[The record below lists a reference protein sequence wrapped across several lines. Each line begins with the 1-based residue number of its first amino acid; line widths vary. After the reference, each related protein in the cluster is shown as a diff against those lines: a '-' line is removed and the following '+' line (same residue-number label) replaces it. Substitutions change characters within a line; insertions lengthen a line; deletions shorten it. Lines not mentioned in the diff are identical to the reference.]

1 MFDRIV
7 AFSLRS
13 RVLILIA
20 VAALILL
27 GIRSVGQLPVDV
39 LPNLNRPV
47 VTILTES
54 PGLAPPEVETLVTRP
69 IETAMSGVPG
79 VERVRSVSGIG
90 LSVVYIE
97 FGWSEE
103 VYRARQQ
110 VNERLALV
118 REQIPPGIAP
128 QMGPVTS
135 IMGEIMLVAIPYG
148 AASPMQAREV
158 ADFQIRP
165 RLLTIPGVAQVIP
178 IGGEVR
184 QYRVS
189 PDLGAMAAAGVRLE
203 QVEAALRAFGTNT
216 GGGFV
221 DQYDQ
226 EYLIRNVAR
235 TTRIEDLQTLVV
247 GDGQDAA
254 TETRGPVRLSQV
266 ASVDFAAGFRRGDA
280 GYNGRPAVVVSVQ
293 KQPDASTVAVTAQVE
308 AALAEIN
315 GGLPAGIQAT
325 RVQFRQAN
333 FIDASIDTLTTV
345 LIEAAIVVAAV
356 LFLFLLNV
364 RTTAISLISIPVSM
378 LITALVF
385 QMFGL
390 SINTMTLGGI
400 AIAIGELVDDA
411 VVDVENVYRR
421 LRENALAVVPQPVL
435 GVIAHATGEVR
446 SGIVYATGIIV
457 LVFLPLFF
465 LGGVEGRLFQPLGV
479 AYIVSILAS
488 FMTSITLTP
497 VLCSYLLPGLAA
509 RRGEKE
515 SGLVRRLKA
524 GNRKL
529 LDWGFRHVRPI
540 LGAGIAVSLLAIVGA
555 ATLPRAFLP
564 AFNEGSFVVN
574 LLLEPGVSLE
584 QSSRLAATAEQLLLT
599 VPEVASVSRRTGRAE
614 LDEHAEGVFYS
625 EMDVALK
632 SAEADRDAVAAAMR
646 AKLAI
651 LPGSVSIGAPIG
663 HRLDHLLSGVQ
674 AQIVVKIF
682 AEDLAAARALAERL
696 RSRIAGT
703 PGIVDLRVEKQVLVP
718 QLDLRVDYARAASYG
733 VTPAQVAGALETLSS
748 GQTVSQIV
756 DGLRRYD
763 VVLRLPEDSRT
774 TAQLSRLL
782 IETPRGPVPLSNL
795 ADIRETQGPNQILR
809 EDGKRRIVVSAN
821 AAPGANLGN
830 IVSAVEAEAAAL
842 RLPPDGFV
850 RVEGQYEAQRES
862 TLTIGGLSL
871 VSFGL
876 IFALLFSRYRSAVL
890 ALIVMAGVPMALVG
904 SVIALWI
911 AGLPLSVASMIG
923 FVTLTGIAA
932 RNGILKISHY
942 INLVLHEG
950 ESLGEGKGW
959 GDAMIVRGTLERL
972 TPVLMTALA
981 AGLALTPLLIDGDA
995 PGKEILHPVAV
1006 TIFGGLLSAT
1016 LLDALVTP
1024 VLFRRFGRKPLEL
1037 LIAEAHTGDGTHF

>member
-20 VAALILL
+20 AAALILL
-27 GIRSVGQLPVDV
+27 GIRAAGQLPVDV

-47 VTILTES
+47 VTVLTES

-97 FGWSEE
+97 FGWRQE

-110 VNERLALV
+110 VSERLALV
-118 REQIPPGIAP
+118 REQIPAGIAP

-148 AASPMQAREV
+148 AASPMQAREI

-189 PDLGAMAAAGVRLE
+189 PDLAAMNAAGVRLE

-221 DQYDQ
+221 DQYEQ
-226 EYLIRNVAR
+226 EYLVRNVAR
-235 TTRIEDLQTLVV
+235 TTRIEDLRTLVLA
-247 GDGQDAA
+247 DGPG
-254 TETRGPVRLSQV
+254 GPIRLSQV
-266 ASVDFAAGFRRGDA
+266 AAVDFAAAFRRGSA
-280 GYNGRPAVVVSVQ
+280 GYDGRPAVVVSVQ
-293 KQPDASTVAVTAQVE
+293 KQPDASTVDVTRQVE
-308 AALAEIN
+308 AALAEISA
-315 GGLPAGIQAT
+315 GLPAGMRTT
-325 RVQFRQAN
+325 RVQFRQAD
-333 FIDASIDTLTTV
+333 FIETSIGTLTRV

-356 LFLFLLNV
+356 LFLFLLNA

-385 QMFGL
+385 QLFGL

-421 LRENALAVVPQPVL
+421 LRENARAALPKPVL

-446 SGIVYATGIIV
+446 SGIVYATAIIV

-488 FMTSITLTP
+488 FATSITLTP
-497 VLCSYLLPGLAA
+497 VLCSYLLPSLAA

-515 SGLVRRLKA
+515 SGLVRILKG
-524 GNRKL
+524 GNRRL
-529 LDWGFRHVRPI
+529 LDWGFRHTRPI
-540 LGAGIAVSLLAIVGA
+540 LGASIAVSLAAVVGA
-555 ATLPRAFLP
+555 VTLPRAFLP
-564 AFNEGSFVVN
+564 PFNEGSFVVN

-584 QSSRLAATAEQLLLT
+584 QSGKLAATAEQLLLT
-599 VPEVASVSRRTGRAE
+599 IPEVASVSRRTGRAE

-632 SAEADRDAVAAAMR
+632 SPEADRDAVAAAMR
-646 AKLAI
+646 EKLAI
-651 LPGSVSIGAPIG
+651 LPGSLSIGAPIG

-674 AQIVVKIF
+674 AQIVVKLF
-682 AEDLAAARALAERL
+682 AEDLAAARALAEQL
-696 RSRIAGT
+696 RAGIADV
-703 PGIVDLRVEKQVLVP
+703 PGLVDLRVEKQVLVP
-718 QLDLRVDYARAASYG
+718 QLDINVDYARAASYG
-733 VTPAQVAGALETLSS
+733 VTPAAVADALETLSN
-748 GQTVSQIV
+748 GEMVSQIV

-763 VVLRLPEDSRT
+763 VVLRLAEGERT
-774 TAQLSRLL
+774 TAELSGLL

-795 ADIRETQGPNQILR
+795 AEIRETQGANQILR

-821 AAPGANLGN
+821 AAPGANLGD
-830 IVSAVEAEAAAL
+830 IVEAVEAEAAAL
-842 RLPPDGFV
+842 RLPSDGFV

-862 TLTIGGLSL
+862 TLTVGGLAL

-876 IFALLFSRYRSAVL
+876 IFALLFSRYRSAAL

-904 SVIALWI
+904 SVTALWI

-950 ESLGEGKGW
+950 ESW
-959 GDAMIVRGTLERL
+959 GDPMIVRGTLERL

-981 AGLALTPLLIDGDA
+981 AGLALTPLLIDAEA

-1024 VLFRRFGRKPLEL
+1024 LLFRRFGRVPLER
-1037 LIAEAHTGDGTHF
+1037 LIAGARPGTATHF

>member
-7 AFSLRS
+7 AFSLNS
-13 RVLILIA
+13 RVLVLCA
-20 VAALILL
+20 ALALILL
-27 GIRSVGQLPVDV
+27 GIGAAGRLPVDV

-90 LSVVYIE
+90 LSIVYVE

-103 VYRARQQ
+103 IFRARQQ
-110 VNERLALV
+110 VGERLTLI
-118 REQIPPGIAP
+118 REQIPSGVVP
-128 QMGPVTS
+128 QMGPVSS
-135 IMGEIMLVAIPYG
+135 IMGEIMLIAIPYG
-148 AASPMQAREV
+148 RVSAMEAREI

-189 PDLGAMAAAGVRLE
+189 PDLAAMTVAGVKLAD
-203 QVEAALRAFGTNT
+203 VETALRSFGVNT

-221 DQYDQ
+221 DQYEQ

-235 TTRIEDLQTLVV
+235 TTRIDDLRQLVIA
-247 GDGQDAA
+247 DNAN
-254 TETRGPVRLSQV
+254 GPVRLAQV
-266 ASVDFAAGFRRGDA
+266 AAVDFAAAFRRGEA
-280 GYNGRPAVVVSVQ
+280 GYNGAPAVVVAVQ
-293 KQPDASTVAVTAQVE
+293 KQPAASTIDVTAQVE
-308 AALAEIN
+308 SALKEITA
-315 GGLPAGIQAT
+315 GLPSGMRADN
-325 RVQFRQAN
+325 VQFRQAN
-333 FIDASIDTLTTV
+333 FIETSLGTLRTV
-345 LIEAAIVVAAV
+345 LIEAAIVVAVV
-356 LFLFLLNV
+356 LFLFLLNT
-364 RTTAISLISIPVSM
+364 RTTAISLVSLPVSM
-378 LITALVF
+378 LVTALVF
-385 QMFGL
+385 QVLGL

-421 LRENALAVVPQPVL
+421 LRENALKAIPDPVL

-446 SGIVYATGIIV
+446 SGIVYATAIIV

-465 LGGVEGRLFQPLGV
+465 LGGVEGRLFQPLGI

-488 FMTSITLTP
+488 FLTSITLTP
-497 VLCSYLLPGLAA
+497 VLCSYLLPQIAA
-509 RRGEKE
+509 KRSEKE
-515 SGLVRRLKA
+515 SGLVRRLKSA
-524 GNRKL
+524 NRRL
-529 LDWGFRHVRPI
+529 LDWGFRHSNPVM
-540 LGAGIAVSLLAIVGA
+540 GAGIALSLVAIVGA
-555 ATLPRAFLP
+555 ITLPRAFLP
-564 AFNEGSFVVN
+564 PFNEGSFVVN
-574 LLLEPGVSLE
+574 LILEPGVSLAE
-584 QSSRLAATAEQLLLT
+584 SSKLASTAEKLLLQIA
-599 VPEVASVSRRTGRAE
+599 EVATVSRRTGRAE

-625 EMDVALK
+625 EIDVALK
-632 SAEADRDAVAAAMR
+632 SSEADRGLVADAIR

-651 LPGSVSIGAPIG
+651 LPGSVSVGAPIG

-674 AQIVVKIF
+674 AQIVAKIF
-682 AEDLAAARALAERL
+682 AEDLVAARALAEQL
-696 RSRIAGT
+696 RATIAAT

-718 QLDLRVDYARAASYG
+718 QVDVRIDYQRAASYG
-733 VTPAQVAGALETLSS
+733 VTPAAVADALETLSN
-748 GQTVSQIV
+748 GEVVSQIV
-756 DGLRRYD
+756 DGLKRYD
-763 VVLRLPEDSRT
+763 VVLRLPEGERT
-774 TAQLSRLL
+774 TAELSGLL
-782 IETPRGPVPLSNL
+782 IETPRGPVPLGNL
-795 ADIRETQGPNQILR
+795 AEVRETEGPNQVLR
-809 EDGKRRIVVSAN
+809 ENGKRRIVVSAN
-821 AAPGANLGN
+821 SASGANLGT
-830 IVSAVEAEAAAL
+830 IVAVVEAEVANL
-842 RLPPDGFV
+842 KLPPGGFV

-862 TLTIGGLSL
+862 TVTIAGLSL

-876 IFALLFSRYRSAVL
+876 IFALLFSRYRSATL

-904 SVIALWI
+904 SVIALWT
-911 AGLPLSVASMIG
+911 AGLSLSVASMIG

-950 ESLGEGKGW
+950 ETW
-959 GDAMIVRGTLERL
+959 GDPMIVRGTLERL

-981 AGLALTPLLIDGDA
+981 AGLALTPLLINAEA

-1024 VLFRRFGRKPLEL
+1024 VLFRRFGRKPLER
-1037 LIAEAHTGDGTHF
+1037 LIADARSDGTGGSMHF

>member
-7 AFSLRS
+7 AFSLANRLL
-13 RVLILIA
+13 VLL
-20 VAALILL
+20 AALTLVAL
-27 GIRSVGQLPVDV
+27 GVGAASRLPVDV

-47 VTILTES
+47 VTIMTES

-69 IETAMSGVPG
+69 IEAAMSGIPG

-90 LSVVYIE
+90 LSVVYVE
-97 FGWSEE
+97 FGWREE

-110 VNERLALV
+110 VGERLALV
-118 REQIPPGIAP
+118 REQVPDGVAP

-148 AASPMQAREV
+148 AVSAMEAREV

-189 PDLGAMAAAGVRLE
+189 PDLPAMNAAGVRLADLE
-203 QVEAALRAFGTNT
+203 GALRTFGTNT

-221 DQYDQ
+221 DQYEQ
-226 EYLIRNVAR
+226 EFLIRGIAR
-235 TTRIEDLQTLVV
+235 TTRIEDLRSLVV
-247 GDGQDAA
+247 ANAD
-254 TETRGPVRLSQV
+254 TGPVRLSQV
-266 ASVDFAAGFRRGDA
+266 AAVDFAPAFRRGEA
-280 GYNGRPAVVVSVQ
+280 GYRGQPAVVIAVQ
-293 KQPDASTVAVTAQVE
+293 KQPTASTLAVTGQVE
-308 AALAEIN
+308 AALREISA
-315 GGLPAGIQAT
+315 GLPRGMRAD
-325 RVQFRQAN
+325 RVQFRQAD
-333 FIDASIDTLTTV
+333 FIETSISTLTTV
-345 LIEAAIVVAAV
+345 LIEAAIVVAVV
-356 LFLFLLNV
+356 LFLFLLNA
-364 RTTAISLISIPVSM
+364 RTTAISLVSIPVSM

-385 QMFGL
+385 RTFGL

-421 LRENALAVVPQPVL
+421 LRENAVAAVPQPVR

-446 SGIVYATGIIV
+446 SGIVYATAIIV

-465 LGGVEGRLFQPLGV
+465 LGGVEGRLFQPLGI

-488 FMTSITLTP
+488 FVTAITLTP
-497 VLCSYLLPGLAA
+497 VLCSYLLPTIAA
-509 RRGEKE
+509 RRAEKE
-515 SGLVRRLKA
+515 SGLVRALKA
-524 GNRKL
+524 GNRRL
-529 LDWGFRHVRPI
+529 LDWGFRRTRPI
-540 LGAGIAVSLLAIVGA
+540 LAASMAVSLAAVGGALA
-555 ATLPRAFLP
+555 LPRAFLP
-564 AFNEGSFVVN
+564 SFNEGSFVVN

-584 QSSRLAATAEQLLLT
+584 QSSKLAAVAERLLLS

-625 EMDVALK
+625 EIDVALK
-632 SAEADRDAVAAAMR
+632 SPEADRDAVADAMR

-651 LPGSVSIGAPIG
+651 LPGSVSVGAPIG

-682 AEDLAAARALAERL
+682 AEDLAAARALAEQL
-696 RSRIAGT
+696 RARIAGV

-718 QLDLRVDYARAASYG
+718 QLDLLVNYAQAAAYG
-733 VTPAQVAGALETLSS
+733 VTPATIADALETLS
-748 GQTVSQIV
+748 GGETVSQIV
-756 DGLRRYD
+756 DGLKRYD
-763 VVLRLPEDSRT
+763 VVIRLPEEERT
-774 TAQLSRLL
+774 TAGLAGLL
-782 IETPRGPVPLSNL
+782 IETPRGPVPLANMVE
-795 ADIRETQGPNQILR
+795 IREAEGPNQILR

-821 AAPGANLGN
+821 AGPGADLGD
-830 IVSAVEAEAAAL
+830 IVERVEAEAARL
-842 RLPPDGFV
+842 RLPQDAFV

-871 VSFGL
+871 ISFAL
-876 IFALLFSRYRSAVL
+876 IFALLYSRYRSVAL

-904 SVIALWI
+904 SVAALWLT
-911 AGLPLSVASMIG
+911 GLPLSVASMIG

-950 ESLGEGKGW
+950 EQW

-981 AGLALTPLLIDGDA
+981 AGLALTPLLIDAEA

-1024 VLFRRFGRKPLEL
+1024 VLFRRFGRAALDRL
-1037 LIAEAHTGDGTHF
+1037 VAHAGTGNKTHF

>member
-20 VAALILL
+20 AAALIVL
-27 GIRSVGQLPVDV
+27 GIRSASQLPVDV

-47 VTILTES
+47 VTILVEA
-54 PGLAPPEVETLVTRP
+54 PGLAPPEVETLVARP

-90 LSVVYIE
+90 LAVVYIE

-110 VNERLALV
+110 VSERLALV
-118 REQIPPGIAP
+118 REQLPEGIAP

-189 PDLGAMAAAGVRLE
+189 PDLPAMTAAGVELAE
-203 QVEAALRAFGTNT
+203 VEDALRAFGTNT

-221 DQYDQ
+221 DQFDQ

-235 TTRIEDLQTLVV
+235 TTRIEDLRTLVV
-247 GDGQDAA
+247 ADGAS
-254 TETRGPVRLSQV
+254 GPVRLSQV
-266 ASVDFAAGFRRGDA
+266 ASVDFAAAFRRGDA
-280 GYNGRPAVVVSVQ
+280 GYNGRPAVVVAVQ
-293 KQPDASTVAVTAQVE
+293 KQPTASTIAVTRQVE
-308 AALAEIN
+308 TALAEISA
-315 GGLPAGIQAT
+315 GLPAGMRAAQ
-325 RVQFRQAN
+325 VQFRQAN
-333 FIDASIDTLTTV
+333 FIEASIDTLTTV
-345 LIEAAIVVAAV
+345 LIEAAIVVAVV
-356 LFLFLLNV
+356 LFLFLLNS

-385 QMFGL
+385 QIFDL

-421 LRENALAVVPQPVL
+421 LRENALKAIPQPVL

-446 SGIVYATGIIV
+446 SGIIYATAIIV

-465 LGGVEGRLFQPLGV
+465 LSGVEGRLFQPLGV
-479 AYIVSILAS
+479 AYIVAILAS
-488 FMTSITLTP
+488 FITSITLTP
-497 VLCSYLLPGLAA
+497 VLCSYLLPNLAT
-509 RRGEKE
+509 RRAEKE
-515 SGLVRRLKA
+515 SGLVRRLKD
-524 GNRKL
+524 GNRRL
-529 LDWGFRHVRPI
+529 LDWGFRNVRSI
-540 LGAGIAVSLLAIVGA
+540 LRASIAISLLAVVGA
-555 ATLPRAFLP
+555 TLLPRAFLP
-564 AFNEGSFVVN
+564 PFNEGSFVVN

-584 QSSRLAATAEQLLLT
+584 QSSKLAATAEQLLLT
-599 VPEVASVSRRTGRAE
+599 IPEIASVSRRTGRAE

-632 SAEADRDAVAAAMR
+632 STEADRDTVANAMR

-651 LPGSVSIGAPIG
+651 LPGSVSVGAPIG

-682 AEDLAAARALAERL
+682 AEDLTAGRALAEQL
-696 RSRIAGT
+696 REGIADV

-733 VTPAQVAGALETLSS
+733 VTPANIADALETLSN
-748 GQTVSQIV
+748 GERVSQIV
-756 DGLRRYD
+756 DGLKRYD
-763 VVLRLPEDSRT
+763 VVLRLPESERT
-774 TAQLSRLL
+774 TAQLSNLL
-782 IETPRGPVPLSNL
+782 IETPRGPVPLANMT
-795 ADIRETQGPNQILR
+795 DIRETQGPNQILR

-821 AAPGANLGN
+821 AAPGANLGD
-830 IVSAVEAEAAAL
+830 IVKAVETEAATL
-842 RLPPDGFV
+842 RLPPVAFV

-862 TLTIGGLSL
+862 TITIGGLSL
-871 VSFGL
+871 ISFGL

-911 AGLPLSVASMIG
+911 ADLPLSVASMVG
-923 FVTLTGIAA
+923 FVTLTGIAS

-950 ESLGEGKGW
+950 ETW

-981 AGLALTPLLIDGDA
+981 AGLALVPLLIDAEA

-1016 LLDALVTP
+1016 LLDALITP
-1024 VLFRRFGRKPLEL
+1024 VLFRRFGRKPLER
-1037 LIAEAHTGDGTHF
+1037 LIASTEPGSATHF

>member
-7 AFSLRS
+7 AFSLNS
-13 RVLILIA
+13 RVLVLCA
-20 VAALILL
+20 ALALILL
-27 GIRSVGQLPVDV
+27 GIGAAGRLPVDV

-90 LSVVYIE
+90 LSIVYVE

-103 VYRARQQ
+103 IFRARQQ
-110 VNERLALV
+110 VGERLTLI
-118 REQIPPGIAP
+118 REQIPSGVVP
-128 QMGPVTS
+128 QMGPVSS
-135 IMGEIMLVAIPYG
+135 IMGEIMLIAIPYG
-148 AASPMQAREV
+148 RVSAMEAREI

-189 PDLGAMAAAGVRLE
+189 PDLAAMTVAGVKLAD
-203 QVEAALRAFGTNT
+203 VETALRSFGVNT

-221 DQYDQ
+221 DQYEQ

-235 TTRIEDLQTLVV
+235 TTRIDDLRQLVIA
-247 GDGQDAA
+247 DNAN
-254 TETRGPVRLSQV
+254 GPVRLAQV
-266 ASVDFAAGFRRGDA
+266 AAVDFAAAFRRGEA
-280 GYNGRPAVVVSVQ
+280 GYNGAPAVVVAVQ
-293 KQPDASTVAVTAQVE
+293 KQPAASTIDVTAQVE
-308 AALAEIN
+308 SALKEITA
-315 GGLPAGIQAT
+315 GLPSGMRADN
-325 RVQFRQAN
+325 VQFRQAN
-333 FIDASIDTLTTV
+333 FIETSLGTLRTV
-345 LIEAAIVVAAV
+345 LIEAAIVVAVV
-356 LFLFLLNV
+356 LFLFLLNT
-364 RTTAISLISIPVSM
+364 RTTAISLVSLPVSM
-378 LITALVF
+378 LVTALVF
-385 QMFGL
+385 QVLGL

-421 LRENALAVVPQPVL
+421 LRENALKAIPDPVL

-446 SGIVYATGIIV
+446 SGIVYATAIIV

-465 LGGVEGRLFQPLGV
+465 LGGVEGRLFQPLGI

-488 FMTSITLTP
+488 FLTSITLTP
-497 VLCSYLLPGLAA
+497 VLCSYLLPQIAA
-509 RRGEKE
+509 KRSEKE
-515 SGLVRRLKA
+515 SGLVRRLKSA
-524 GNRKL
+524 NRRL
-529 LDWGFRHVRPI
+529 LDWGFRHSNPVM
-540 LGAGIAVSLLAIVGA
+540 GAGIALSLVAIVGA
-555 ATLPRAFLP
+555 ITLPRAFLP
-564 AFNEGSFVVN
+564 PFNEGSFVVN
-574 LLLEPGVSLE
+574 LILEPGVSLAE
-584 QSSRLAATAEQLLLT
+584 SSKLASTAEKLLLQIA
-599 VPEVASVSRRTGRAE
+599 EVATVSRRTGRAE

-625 EMDVALK
+625 EIDVALK
-632 SAEADRDAVAAAMR
+632 SSEADRGLVADAIR

-651 LPGSVSIGAPIG
+651 LPGSVSVGAPIG

-674 AQIVVKIF
+674 AQIVAKIF
-682 AEDLAAARALAERL
+682 AEDLVAARALAEQL
-696 RSRIAGT
+696 RAAIAAT

-718 QLDLRVDYARAASYG
+718 QVDVRIDYQRAASYG
-733 VTPAQVAGALETLSS
+733 VTPAAVADALETLSN
-748 GQTVSQIV
+748 GEVVSQIV
-756 DGLRRYD
+756 DGLKRYD
-763 VVLRLPEDSRT
+763 VVLRLPEGERT
-774 TAQLSRLL
+774 TAELSGLL
-782 IETPRGPVPLSNL
+782 IETPRGPVPLGNL
-795 ADIRETQGPNQILR
+795 AEVRETEGPNQVLR
-809 EDGKRRIVVSAN
+809 ENGKRRIVVSAN
-821 AAPGANLGN
+821 SASGANLGT
-830 IVSAVEAEAAAL
+830 IVAVVEAEVANL
-842 RLPPDGFV
+842 KLPPGGFV

-862 TLTIGGLSL
+862 TVTIAGLSL

-876 IFALLFSRYRSAVL
+876 IFALLFSRYRSATL

-904 SVIALWI
+904 SVIALWT
-911 AGLPLSVASMIG
+911 AGLSLSVASMIG

-950 ESLGEGKGW
+950 ETW
-959 GDAMIVRGTLERL
+959 GDPMIVRGTLERL

-981 AGLALTPLLIDGDA
+981 AGLALTPLLINAEA

-1024 VLFRRFGRKPLEL
+1024 VLFRRFGRKPLER
-1037 LIAEAHTGDGTHF
+1037 LIADARSDGTGGSMHF

>member
-1 MFDRIV
+1 MFDRVV
-7 AFSLRS
+7 AFSLRN
-13 RVLILIA
+13 RLAVLIA
-20 VAALILL
+20 AAALILL
-27 GIRSVGQLPVDV
+27 GIRAAGQLPVDV

-47 VTILTES
+47 VTIMSEA

-69 IETAMSGVPG
+69 IEAAMSGLPG

-90 LSVVYIE
+90 LSVIYIE
-97 FGWSEE
+97 FGWREE

-110 VNERLALV
+110 VGERLALV
-118 REQIPPGIAP
+118 REQMPDGIAP

-148 AASPMQAREV
+148 AADPMRAREI

-189 PDLGAMAAAGVRLE
+189 PDPAAMGAAGVRLE
-203 QVEAALRAFGTNT
+203 QIEAALRAFGTNT

-221 DQYDQ
+221 DQHQ
-226 EYLIRNVAR
+226 REYLVRNVAR
-235 TTRIEDLQTLVV
+235 TTRIEDLRTLTVA
-247 GDGQDAA
+247 DGPAGQ
-254 TETRGPVRLSQV
+254 VRLSQV
-266 ASVDFAAGFRRGDA
+266 AAVDYAAAFRRGNA
-280 GYNGRPAVVVSVQ
+280 GYAGRPAVVISVQ
-293 KQPDASTVAVTAQVE
+293 KQPDASTLAVTEQVE
-308 AALAEIN
+308 RALAEISA
-315 GGLPAGIQAT
+315 GLPAGMRTT
-325 RVQFRQAN
+325 RVQFRQAD
-333 FIDASIDTLTTV
+333 FIETSIRTLTIV
-345 LIEAAIVVAAV
+345 LIEAAVVVAVV
-356 LFLFLLNV
+356 LFLFLLNA

-378 LITALVF
+378 LITAVVF
-385 QMFGL
+385 QLFGL

-421 LRENALAVVPQPVL
+421 LRQNALAAMPRPL
-435 GVIAHATGEVR
+435 LDVIAQATGEVR
-446 SGIVYATGIIV
+446 SGIVYATAIIV

-465 LGGVEGRLFQPLGV
+465 LGGVEGRLFRPLGV

-488 FMTSITLTP
+488 FITSITLTP
-497 VLCSYLLPGLAA
+497 VLCSYLLPSLAA
-509 RRGEKE
+509 RRGERD
-515 SGLVRRLKA
+515 SGLVRALKR
-524 GNRKL
+524 GNRRL
-529 LDWGFRHVRPI
+529 LDWGFRHTRPI
-540 LGAGIAVSLLAIVGA
+540 LGASLALSLIAVLGAIS
-555 ATLPRAFLP
+555 LPRAFLP
-564 AFNEGSFVVN
+564 PFNEGSFVVN
-574 LLLEPGVSLE
+574 LLLEPGVSLAE
-584 QSSRLAATAEQLLLT
+584 SSKLAATAERLLFT

-632 SAEADRDAVAAAMR
+632 SPEADRAAVAREMR
-646 AKLAI
+646 EKLAV

-674 AQIVVKIF
+674 AQIVVKLF
-682 AEDLAAARALAERL
+682 AEDLGAARSIAERL
-696 RSRIAGT
+696 RAGLADV
-703 PGIVDLRVEKQVLVP
+703 PGLVDLRIEKQVLVP
-718 QLDLRVDYARAASYG
+718 QLDINVDHARAASFG
-733 VTPAQVAGALETLSS
+733 VTPAAIADAVETLSN
-748 GQTVSQIV
+748 GRTVSQIV
-756 DGLRRYD
+756 EGARRYD
-763 VVLRLPEDSRT
+763 VVLRLPESART
-774 TAQLSRLL
+774 TAALAGLL
-782 IETPRGPVPLSNL
+782 IETPRGPVPLASL
-795 ADIRETQGPNQILR
+795 AEIRETQGPNQILR

-821 AAPGANLGN
+821 AAPGADLGE
-830 IVSAVEAEAAAL
+830 IVAAVEAEAASL
-842 RLPPDGFV
+842 RLPADGFV
-850 RVEGQYEAQRES
+850 RVEGQYEAQREA
-862 TLTIGGLSL
+862 TLTIGGLAL

-876 IFALLFSRYRSAVL
+876 IFALLYSRYRSVAM

-923 FVTLTGIAA
+923 FVTLAGIAS

-942 INLVLHEG
+942 LNLVLHEG
-950 ESLGEGKGW
+950 ERW

-981 AGLALTPLLIDGDA
+981 AGLALTPLLIDAEA

-1024 VLFRRFGRKPLEL
+1024 LLFRRFGRVPLERL
-1037 LIAEAHTGDGTHF
+1037 VADAGQGTATHF

>member
-1 MFDRIV
+1 MFDHIV

-20 VAALILL
+20 AVALIAL
-27 GIRSVGQLPVDV
+27 GLRSATQLPVDV

-47 VTILTES
+47 VTILIEA
-54 PGLAPPEVETLVTRP
+54 PGLAPPEVETLVARP
-69 IETAMSGVPG
+69 IEAAMTGVPG

-90 LSVVYIE
+90 LAVVYIE

-110 VNERLALV
+110 ISERLALV
-118 REQIPPGIAP
+118 REQIPEGISP

-135 IMGEIMLVAIPYG
+135 IMGEIMLIAIPYG
-148 AASPMQAREV
+148 VASPMEAREI

-165 RLLTIPGVAQVIP
+165 RLLTIAGVAQVIP

-189 PDLGAMAAAGVRLE
+189 PNLSAMTAVGVDLAEIEG
-203 QVEAALRAFGTNT
+203 ALRGFGTNT

-221 DQYDQ
+221 DQFDQ

-235 TTRIEDLQTLVV
+235 TTRIEDLRALVV
-247 GDGQDAA
+247 ADGPD
-254 TETRGPVRLSQV
+254 GPVRLSQV
-266 ASVDFAAGFRRGDA
+266 ATVEFAAGFRRGDA
-280 GYNGRPAVVVSVQ
+280 GYNGRPAVVVAVQ
-293 KQPDASTVAVTAQVE
+293 KQPAASTIEVTRQVE
-308 AALAEIN
+308 RALTEI
-315 GGLPAGIQAT
+315 GAGLPPGMRAAQ
-325 RVQFRQAN
+325 VQFRQAN
-333 FIDASIDTLTTV
+333 FIEASIGTLTTV
-345 LIEAAIVVAAV
+345 LIEAAIVVAVV
-356 LFLFLLNV
+356 LFLFLLNT
-364 RTTAISLISIPVSM
+364 RTTGISLISLPVSM
-378 LITALVF
+378 LITALIF
-385 QMFGL
+385 QMFGM

-421 LRENALAVVPQPVL
+421 LRENALKAIPEPVL
-435 GVIAHATGEVR
+435 AVIAHATGEVR
-446 SGIVYATGIIV
+446 SGIIYATAIIV

-488 FMTSITLTP
+488 FVTSITLTP
-497 VLCSYLLPGLAA
+497 VLCSYLLPSLAA
-509 RRGEKE
+509 RRAEKE
-515 SGLVRRLKA
+515 SGLVRRLKS
-524 GNRKL
+524 GNRRL
-529 LDWGFRHVRPI
+529 LDWGFRHVRTI
-540 LGAGIAVSLLAIVGA
+540 LGVSIAVSLAAIAGA
-555 ATLPRAFLP
+555 ALLPRAFLP
-564 AFNEGSFVVN
+564 TFNEGSFVVN
-574 LLLEPGVSLE
+574 VLQEPGTSLE
-584 QSSRLAATAEQLLLT
+584 QSSKLASKAEQLLLT
-599 VPEVASVSRRTGRAE
+599 IPEVASVSRRTGRAE

-625 EMDVALK
+625 ELDVALK
-632 SAEADRDAVAAAMR
+632 SSDADRDAVADAMR

-682 AEDLAAARALAERL
+682 AEDLAAARALAEQL
-696 RSRIAGT
+696 RANIADI

-718 QLDLRVDYARAASYG
+718 QLDLRIDYERAASYG
-733 VTPAQVAGALETLSS
+733 VTPAKIAAALATLSN
-748 GQTVSQIV
+748 GETVSQIV
-756 DGLRRYD
+756 DGLKRYD
-763 VVLRLPEDSRT
+763 VVLRLPESERT
-774 TAQLSRLL
+774 TAQLSNLL
-782 IETPRGPVPLSNL
+782 IETPRGPVPLTNM
-795 ADIRETQGPNQILR
+795 AEIRETEGPNQILR

-830 IVSAVEAEAAAL
+830 IVEAVEAEAATL
-842 RLPPDGFV
+842 SLPPAAFV

-862 TLTIGGLSL
+862 TITIGGLTF
-871 VSFGL
+871 VSFAL

-923 FVTLTGIAA
+923 FVTLTGIAS

-950 ESLGEGKGW
+950 ETWS
-959 GDAMIVRGTLERL
+959 DAMIVRGTLERL

-981 AGLALTPLLIDGDA
+981 AGLALVPLLIDADA

-1024 VLFRRFGRKPLEL
+1024 VLFRRFGRKPLEQ
-1037 LIAEAHTGDGTHF
+1037 LIASAEPGKSTHF

>member
-13 RVLILIA
+13 RVLVLS
-20 VAALILL
+20 AALALIVL
-27 GIRSVGQLPVDV
+27 GIGAANRLPVDV

-90 LSVVYIE
+90 LSIVYVE

-103 VYRARQQ
+103 VFRARQQ
-110 VNERLALV
+110 VSERLTLV
-118 REQIPPGIAP
+118 REQIPPSIVP
-128 QMGPVTS
+128 QMGPVSS
-135 IMGEIMLVAIPYG
+135 IMGEIMLIAIPYG
-148 AASPMQAREV
+148 RVSAMEAREV

-189 PDLGAMAAAGVRLE
+189 PDLAAMTAVGVKLDD
-203 QVEAALRAFGTNT
+203 VERALRGFGVNT

-221 DQYDQ
+221 DQFEQ

-235 TTRIEDLQTLVV
+235 TTRIESLRQLVV
-247 GDGQDAA
+247 ANNEA
-254 TETRGPVRLSQV
+254 GPVRLSQI
-266 ASVDFAAGFRRGDA
+266 AAVDFAAAFRRGEA
-280 GYNGRPAVVVSVQ
+280 GYGGAPAVVVAVQ
-293 KQPDASTVAVTAQVE
+293 KQPTASTIEVTEQVE
-308 AALAEIN
+308 SALKEITA
-315 GGLPAGIQAT
+315 GLPSGMRADRI
-325 RVQFRQAN
+325 QFRQAN
-333 FIDASIDTLTTV
+333 FIETSIDTLTTV
-345 LIEAAIVVAAV
+345 LIEAAIVVAVV
-356 LFLFLLNV
+356 LFLFLLNT
-364 RTTAISLISIPVSM
+364 RTTAISLISLPVSM

-390 SINTMTLGGI
+390 SINTMTLGGL

-421 LRENALAVVPQPVL
+421 LRENTLKAIPEPVL
-435 GVIAHATGEVR
+435 EVIAHATGEVR
-446 SGIVYATGIIV
+446 SGIIYATAIIV

-465 LGGVEGRLFQPLGV
+465 LGGVEGRLFQPLGI

-488 FMTSITLTP
+488 FVTAITLTP
-497 VLCSYLLPGLAA
+497 VLCSYLLPSIAA
-509 RRGEKE
+509 RQGETE
-515 SGLVRRLKA
+515 SGLVRRLKSV
-524 GNRKL
+524 NRRL
-529 LDWGFRHVRPI
+529 LDWGFGHTRPI
-540 LGAGIAVSLLAIVGA
+540 LGASIAVSLLAVAGA
-555 ATLPRAFLP
+555 IMLPRTFLP
-564 AFNEGSFVVN
+564 PFNEGSFVVN
-574 LLLEPGVSLE
+574 LILEPGVSLAE
-584 QSSRLAATAEQLLLT
+584 SSKLAATAEKLLLQI
-599 VPEVASVSRRTGRAE
+599 PEVASVSRRTGRAE

-625 EMDVALK
+625 EIDVALK
-632 SAEADRDAVAAAMR
+632 SAESDRSAVADAIR
-646 AKLAI
+646 SNLAI
-651 LPGSVSIGAPIG
+651 LPGSVSVGAPIG

-674 AQIVVKIF
+674 AQIVIKIF
-682 AEDLAAARALAERL
+682 AEDLAATRALAEQL
-696 RSRIAGT
+696 RSAIAAT

-718 QLDLRVDYARAASYG
+718 QLDVRVDFERAASYG
-733 VTPAQVAGALETLSS
+733 VTSANVADALETLSN
-748 GQTVSQIV
+748 GEVVSQIV
-756 DGLRRYD
+756 EGLKRYD
-763 VVLRLPEDSRT
+763 VVLRLPEGQRT
-774 TAQLSRLL
+774 TAELSNLL

-795 ADIRETQGPNQILR
+795 AEIRETEGPNQILR
-809 EDGKRRIVVSAN
+809 ENSKRRIVVSAN
-821 AAPGANLGN
+821 AAPGANLGT
-830 IVSAVEAEAAAL
+830 IIEEVETQVAKL
-842 RLPPDGFV
+842 KLPADGFV
-850 RVEGQYEAQRES
+850 RIEGQYEAQREA

-871 VSFGL
+871 ISFGL
-876 IFALLFSRYRSAVL
+876 IFALLFSRYRSAAL

-904 SVIALWI
+904 SVIALWL
-911 AGLPLSVASMIG
+911 AQLPLSVASMIG
-923 FVTLTGIAA
+923 FVTLTGIAS

-950 ESLGEGKGW
+950 ETW
-959 GDAMIVRGTLERL
+959 GDPMIVRGTLERL

-981 AGLALTPLLIDGDA
+981 AGLALTPLLIDAEA

-1024 VLFRRFGRKPLEL
+1024 VLFRRFGRKPLER
-1037 LIAEAHTGDGTHF
+1037 LIADTKAGDGKHF

>member
-7 AFSLRS
+7 AFALNS
-13 RVLILIA
+13 RVLVLC
-20 VAALILL
+20 AALALVLL
-27 GIRSVGQLPVDV
+27 GMGAASRLPVDV

-90 LSVVYIE
+90 LSVVYVE
-97 FGWSEE
+97 FGWREE
-103 VYRARQQ
+103 IFRARQQ
-110 VNERLALV
+110 VGERLTLV
-118 REQIPPGIAP
+118 REQIPAGVVP
-128 QMGPVTS
+128 QMGPVSS
-135 IMGEIMLVAIPYG
+135 IMGEIMLIAIPYG
-148 AASPMQAREV
+148 RISAMEAREV

-189 PDLGAMAAAGVRLE
+189 PDLAAMAVAGVKLSD
-203 QVEAALRAFGTNT
+203 VEAALRGFGANT

-221 DQYDQ
+221 DQYEQ

-235 TTRIEDLQTLVV
+235 TTQIDDLRRLVIANITS
-247 GDGQDAA
+247 Q
-254 TETRGPVRLSQV
+254 PVLLSQV
-266 ASVDFAAGFRRGDA
+266 AAVDFAPAFRRGEA
-280 GYNGRPAVVVSVQ
+280 GYGGAPAVVVAVQ
-293 KQPDASTVAVTAQVE
+293 KQPTASTIDVTAQVE
-308 AALAEIN
+308 TALKEITA
-315 GGLPAGIQAT
+315 GLPAGMRADI
-325 RVQFRQAN
+325 VQFRQAT
-333 FIDASIDTLTTV
+333 FIETSLGTLRTV
-345 LIEAAIVVAAV
+345 LIEAAIVVGVV
-356 LFLFLLNV
+356 LFLFLLNT
-364 RTTAISLISIPVSM
+364 RTTAISLISLPVSM
-378 LITALVF
+378 LVTALVF
-385 QMFGL
+385 QALGL
-390 SINTMTLGGI
+390 SINTMTLGGL

-411 VVDVENVYRR
+411 VVDVENVFRR
-421 LRENALAVVPQPVL
+421 LRENALKAMPEPVL
-435 GVIAHATGEVR
+435 AVIAHATGEVR
-446 SGIVYATGIIV
+446 SGIVYATAIIV

-488 FMTSITLTP
+488 FLTSITLTP
-497 VLCSYLLPGLAA
+497 VLCSYLLPRIAA
-509 RRGEKE
+509 KRREQE
-515 SGLVRRLKA
+515 SGLIRRLKSA
-524 GNRKL
+524 NRRM
-529 LDWGFRHVRPI
+529 LDWGFRRADSV
-540 LGAGIAVSLLAIVGA
+540 LGVGMALSIVAVVGA
-555 ATLPRAFLP
+555 VALPRAFLP
-564 AFNEGSFVVN
+564 PFNEGSFVVN
-574 LLLEPGVSLE
+574 LLLEPGVSLAE
-584 QSSRLAATAEQLLLT
+584 SSKLASTAEKLLLQI
-599 VPEVASVSRRTGRAE
+599 PEIASVSRRTGRAE

-625 EMDVALK
+625 EIDVALK
-632 SAEADRDAVAAAMR
+632 SSDADRRLVAAASR

-651 LPGSVSIGAPIG
+651 LPGSVSVGAPIG

-674 AQIVVKIF
+674 AQIVAKIF
-682 AEDLAAARALAERL
+682 AEDLVAARALAEQL
-696 RSRIAGT
+696 RAGVADT

-718 QLDLRVDYARAASYG
+718 QVDVRIDYARAASYG
-733 VTPAQVAGALETLSS
+733 VTPAAVADALETLSN
-748 GQTVSQIV
+748 GKIVSQIV
-756 DGLRRYD
+756 DGMKRYD
-763 VVLRLPEDSRT
+763 VVLRLPESERS
-774 TAQLSRLL
+774 TAALSNLL
-782 IETPRGPVPLSNL
+782 IETPRGPVPLSSL
-795 ADIRETQGPNQILR
+795 ADVRETEGPNQILR

-821 AAPGANLGN
+821 AAPGANLGE
-830 IVSAVEAEAAAL
+830 IVAAIEAEVTKL
-842 RLPPDGFV
+842 KPPPGGFV

-862 TLTIGGLSL
+862 TTVIGGLSL

-876 IFALLFSRYRSAVL
+876 IFALLFSRYRSTTL
-890 ALIVMAGVPMALVG
+890 ALIVMAGIPMALVG

-950 ESLGEGKGW
+950 ETWS
-959 GDAMIVRGTLERL
+959 DAMIVRGTLERL

-981 AGLALTPLLIDGDA
+981 AGLALTPLLIDAEA

-1024 VLFRRFGRKPLEL
+1024 LLFRRFGRRPLER
-1037 LIAEAHTGDGTHF
+1037 LIAANSSGDGTQF

>member
-7 AFSLRS
+7 AFSLAN
-13 RVLILIA
+13 RVLVLL
-20 VAALILL
+20 AALALVAL
-27 GIRSVGQLPVDV
+27 GAGAASRLPVDV

-69 IETAMSGVPG
+69 IEAAMSGIPG

-97 FGWSEE
+97 FGWREE

-110 VNERLALV
+110 VSERLALV
-118 REQIPPGIAP
+118 REQVPDGVAP

-148 AASPMQAREV
+148 AVSAMEAREV
-158 ADFQIRP
+158 ADFRIRP

-189 PDLGAMAAAGVRLE
+189 PDLPAMNAAGVRLA
-203 QVEAALRAFGTNT
+203 QVEDALRAFGTNS

-221 DQYDQ
+221 DQYEQ
-226 EYLIRNVAR
+226 EYLIRGVAR
-235 TTRIEDLQTLVV
+235 TTSIDDLRTLVV
-247 GDGQDAA
+247 ADGA
-254 TETRGPVRLSQV
+254 TGPVRLAQV
-266 ASVDFAAGFRRGDA
+266 AQVDFAAAFRRGEA
-280 GYNGRPAVVVSVQ
+280 GYDGRPAVVVAVQ
-293 KQPDASTVAVTAQVE
+293 KQPTASTVAVTAEVE
-308 AALAEIN
+308 AALREISA
-315 GGLPAGIQAT
+315 GLPRGMRAD

-333 FIDASIDTLTTV
+333 FIETSISTLTTV
-345 LIEAAIVVAAV
+345 LIEAAIVVAVV
-356 LFLFLLNV
+356 LFLFLLNT
-364 RTTAISLISIPVSM
+364 RTTAISLISLPVSM

-385 QMFGL
+385 RIFGL

-411 VVDVENVYRR
+411 VVDVENVFRR
-421 LRENALAVVPQPVL
+421 LREVAAAAVPQPVL
-435 GVIAHATGEVR
+435 DVIAHATGEVR
-446 SGIVYATGIIV
+446 SGIVYATLIIV

-465 LGGVEGRLFQPLGV
+465 LGGVEGRLFQPLGI

-488 FMTSITLTP
+488 FVTAITLTP
-497 VLCSYLLPGLAA
+497 VLCSWLLPGIAA
-509 RRGEKE
+509 KRSEKE

-524 GNRKL
+524 GNRRL
-529 LDWGFRHVRPI
+529 LDWGFRHTRPI
-540 LGAGIAVSLLAIVGA
+540 LGASVAVSLVAVLGA
-555 ATLPRAFLP
+555 VTLPRAFLP

-574 LLLEPGVSLE
+574 LLLEPGVSLAE
-584 QSSRLAATAEQLLLT
+584 SSKLASVAEKLVLT

-632 SAEADRDAVAAAMR
+632 SSEADRDAVADAMR

-651 LPGSVSIGAPIG
+651 LPGSVSVGAPIG

-682 AEDLAAARALAERL
+682 AEDLAAARALAEQL
-696 RSRIAGT
+696 RAGIADV

-718 QLDLRVDYARAASYG
+718 QVDLRVDYARAASYG
-733 VTPAQVAGALETLSS
+733 VTPAAIAAALETLS
-748 GQTVSQIV
+748 GGETVSQIV
-756 DGLRRYD
+756 DGLKRYD
-763 VVLRLPEDSRT
+763 VVLRLPEEGRT
-774 TAQLSRLL
+774 TAGLSGLL
-782 IETPRGPVPLSNL
+782 IETPRGPVPLANM
-795 ADIRETQGPNQILR
+795 AEIRETQGPNQILR

-821 AAPGANLGN
+821 AAPGADLGA
-830 IVSAVEAEAAAL
+830 IVRAIEREAAAL

-862 TLTIGGLSL
+862 TLTIAGLSL
-871 VSFGL
+871 ISFSL
-876 IFALLFSRYRSAVL
+876 VFALLFSRYRSAVL

-923 FVTLTGIAA
+923 FVTLTGIAS

-950 ESLGEGKGW
+950 ETW

-981 AGLALTPLLIDGDA
+981 AGLALTPLLIDANA

-1024 VLFRRFGRKPLEL
+1024 VLFRRFGRVPLERL
-1037 LIAEAHTGDGTHF
+1037 VAEGRPGAHF

>member
-7 AFSLRS
+7 AFSLQS
-13 RVLILIA
+13 RVLVLL
-20 VAALILL
+20 AALALVVL
-27 GIRSVGQLPVDV
+27 GIGSANRLPVDV

-90 LSVVYIE
+90 LSIVYVE
-97 FGWSEE
+97 FGWNEE
-103 VYRARQQ
+103 VFRARQQ
-110 VNERLALV
+110 VSERLTLV
-118 REQIPPGIAP
+118 REQIPPAIVP
-128 QMGPVTS
+128 QMGPVSS
-135 IMGEIMLVAIPYG
+135 IMGEIMLIAIPYG
-148 AASPMQAREV
+148 RVSAMEAREV

-189 PDLGAMAAAGVRLE
+189 PDLAAMTAVGVKLAD
-203 QVEAALRAFGTNT
+203 VETALRNFGVNT

-221 DQYDQ
+221 DQFEQ

-235 TTRIEDLQTLVV
+235 TTRIDDLRQLVV
-247 GDGQDAA
+247 ADSAA
-254 TETRGPVRLSQV
+254 GPVRLSQI
-266 ASVDFAAGFRRGDA
+266 AAVDFAAAFRRGEA
-280 GYNGRPAVVVSVQ
+280 GYGGAPAVVVAVQ
-293 KQPDASTVAVTAQVE
+293 KQPNASTIDVTRQVE
-308 AALAEIN
+308 SALKEITA
-315 GGLPAGIQAT
+315 GLPSGMRAD
-325 RVQFRQAN
+325 RVQFRQAD
-333 FIDASIDTLTTV
+333 FIETSLGTLRTV
-345 LIEAAIVVAAV
+345 LIEAAIVVAVV
-356 LFLFLLNV
+356 LFLFLLNT
-364 RTTAISLISIPVSM
+364 RTTAISLISLPVSM

-385 QMFGL
+385 QLFDL

-421 LRENALAVVPQPVL
+421 LRENALKAIPEPVL

-446 SGIVYATGIIV
+446 SGIIYATAIIV

-465 LGGVEGRLFQPLGV
+465 LGGVEGRLFQPLGI

-488 FMTSITLTP
+488 FVTSITLTP
-497 VLCSYLLPGLAA
+497 VMCSHLLPSIAA
-509 RRGEKE
+509 KRSETE
-515 SGLVRRLKA
+515 SGLIRRLKGA
-524 GNRKL
+524 NRRL
-529 LDWGFRHVRPI
+529 LAWGFRHTKPI
-540 LGAGIAVSLLAIVGA
+540 LGASFAISLLAVVGA
-555 ATLPRAFLP
+555 ITLPRAFLP
-564 AFNEGSFVVN
+564 PFNEGSFVVN
-574 LLLEPGVSLE
+574 LILEPGVSLAE
-584 QSSRLAATAEQLLLT
+584 SSKLASTAEKLLLQI
-599 VPEVASVSRRTGRAE
+599 PEVASVSRRTGRAE

-625 EMDVALK
+625 EIDVALK
-632 SAEADRDAVAAAMR
+632 SSDADRDAVADAIR
-646 AKLAI
+646 SNLAI
-651 LPGSVSIGAPIG
+651 LPGSVSVGAPIG

-674 AQIVVKIF
+674 AQIVIKIF
-682 AEDLAAARALAERL
+682 AEDLAATRALAEQL
-696 RSRIAGT
+696 RAAIAGT
-703 PGIVDLRVEKQVLVP
+703 PGVVDLRVEKQVLVP
-718 QLDLRVDYARAASYG
+718 QLDLRVDYERAASYG
-733 VTPAQVAGALETLSS
+733 ITPANVADALATLSN
-748 GQTVSQIV
+748 GEVVSQIV
-756 DGLRRYD
+756 EGLKRYD
-763 VVLRLPEDSRT
+763 VVLRLPEGERT
-774 TAQLSRLL
+774 TAELSNLL

-795 ADIRETQGPNQILR
+795 AEIRETEGPNQILR
-809 EDGKRRIVVSAN
+809 ENSKRRIVVSAN

-830 IVSAVEAEAAAL
+830 IIKAVETEVAKL
-842 RLPPDGFV
+842 NLPADGFV
-850 RVEGQYEAQRES
+850 RIEGQYEAQREA

-876 IFALLFSRYRSAVL
+876 IFALLFSRYRSATL

-923 FVTLTGIAA
+923 FVTLTGIAS

-950 ESLGEGKGW
+950 ETWS
-959 GDAMIVRGTLERL
+959 DAMIVRGTLERL

-981 AGLALTPLLIDGDA
+981 AGLALTPLLIDAEA

-1024 VLFRRFGRKPLEL
+1024 VLFRRFGRKPLER
-1037 LIAEAHTGDGTHF
+1037 LIADAKGGEGTSGGTHF

>member
-20 VAALILL
+20 AAALIVL
-27 GIRSVGQLPVDV
+27 GIRSASQLPVDV

-47 VTILTES
+47 VTILVEA
-54 PGLAPPEVETLVTRP
+54 PGLAPPEVETLVARP

-90 LSVVYIE
+90 LAVVYIE

-110 VNERLALV
+110 VSERLALV
-118 REQIPPGIAP
+118 REQLPEGIAP

-148 AASPMQAREV
+148 TASPMQAREV

-189 PDLGAMAAAGVRLE
+189 PDLPAMTAAGVELAE
-203 QVEAALRAFGTNT
+203 VEDALRAFGTNT

-221 DQYDQ
+221 DQFDQ

-235 TTRIEDLQTLVV
+235 TTRIEDLRTLVV
-247 GDGQDAA
+247 ADGAS
-254 TETRGPVRLSQV
+254 GPVRLSQV
-266 ASVDFAAGFRRGDA
+266 ASVDFAAAFRRGDA
-280 GYNGRPAVVVSVQ
+280 GYNGRPAVVVAVQ
-293 KQPDASTVAVTAQVE
+293 KQPTASTIAVTRQVE
-308 AALAEIN
+308 TALAEISA
-315 GGLPAGIQAT
+315 GLPAGMRAAQ
-325 RVQFRQAN
+325 VQFRQAN
-333 FIDASIDTLTTV
+333 FIEASIDTLTTV
-345 LIEAAIVVAAV
+345 LIEAAIVVAVV
-356 LFLFLLNV
+356 LFLFLLNS

-385 QMFGL
+385 QIFDL

-421 LRENALAVVPQPVL
+421 LRENALKAIPQPVL

-446 SGIVYATGIIV
+446 SGIIYATAIIV

-465 LGGVEGRLFQPLGV
+465 LSGVEGRLFQPLGV
-479 AYIVSILAS
+479 AYIVAILAS
-488 FMTSITLTP
+488 FITSITLTP
-497 VLCSYLLPGLAA
+497 VLCSYLLPNLAA
-509 RRGEKE
+509 RRAEKE
-515 SGLVRRLKA
+515 SGLVRRLKD
-524 GNRKL
+524 GNRRL
-529 LDWGFRHVRPI
+529 LDWGFRNVRSI
-540 LGAGIAVSLLAIVGA
+540 LRASIAISLLAVVGA
-555 ATLPRAFLP
+555 TLLPRAFLP
-564 AFNEGSFVVN
+564 PFNEGSFVVN

-584 QSSRLAATAEQLLLT
+584 QSSKLAATAEQLLLT
-599 VPEVASVSRRTGRAE
+599 IPEIASVSRRTGRAE

-632 SAEADRDAVAAAMR
+632 STEADRDTVANAMR

-651 LPGSVSIGAPIG
+651 LPGSVSVGAPIG

-682 AEDLAAARALAERL
+682 AEDLTAGRALAEQL
-696 RSRIAGT
+696 REGIADV

-733 VTPAQVAGALETLSS
+733 VTPANIADALETLSN
-748 GQTVSQIV
+748 GERVSQIV
-756 DGLRRYD
+756 DGLKRYD
-763 VVLRLPEDSRT
+763 VVLRLPESERT
-774 TAQLSRLL
+774 TAQLSNLL
-782 IETPRGPVPLSNL
+782 IETPRGPVPLANMT
-795 ADIRETQGPNQILR
+795 DIRETQGPNQILR

-821 AAPGANLGN
+821 AAPGANLGD
-830 IVSAVEAEAAAL
+830 IVKAVETEAATL
-842 RLPPDGFV
+842 RLPPVAFV

-862 TLTIGGLSL
+862 TITIGGLSL
-871 VSFGL
+871 ISFGL

-911 AGLPLSVASMIG
+911 ADLPLSVASMVG
-923 FVTLTGIAA
+923 FVTLTGIAS

-950 ESLGEGKGW
+950 ETW

-981 AGLALTPLLIDGDA
+981 AGLALVPLLIDAEA

-1016 LLDALVTP
+1016 LLDALITP
-1024 VLFRRFGRKPLEL
+1024 VLFRRFGRKPLER
-1037 LIAEAHTGDGTHF
+1037 LIASTEPGSATHF

>member
-7 AFSLRS
+7 AFSLAN
-13 RVLILIA
+13 RVLVLL
-20 VAALILL
+20 AALTLVVL
-27 GIRSVGQLPVDV
+27 GLAAASRLPVDV

-69 IETAMSGVPG
+69 IEAAMSGIPG

-110 VNERLALV
+110 VGERLALV
-118 REQIPPGIAP
+118 REQIPDGIAP

-148 AASPMQAREV
+148 AVSAMEAREV

-165 RLLTIPGVAQVIP
+165 RLLTIAGVAQVIP
-178 IGGEVR
+178 IGGQVR

-189 PDLGAMAAAGVRLE
+189 PDLPAMNASGVRLADLE
-203 QVEAALRAFGTNT
+203 TALRAFGTNT

-221 DQYDQ
+221 DQYEQ
-226 EYLIRNVAR
+226 EYLIRGVAR
-235 TTRIEDLQTLVV
+235 TTRIDDLRSLVV
-247 GDGQDAA
+247 ANAA
-254 TETRGPVRLSQV
+254 TGPVRLSQV
-266 ASVDFAAGFRRGDA
+266 AAVDFAPAFRRGEA
-280 GYNGRPAVVVSVQ
+280 GYDGRPAVVVAVQ
-293 KQPDASTVAVTAQVE
+293 KQPTASTVAVTEQVE
-308 AALAEIN
+308 EALREISA
-315 GGLPAGIQAT
+315 GLPRGMRAD
-325 RVQFRQAN
+325 RVQFRQAD
-333 FIDASIDTLTTV
+333 FIETSISTLTTV
-345 LIEAAIVVAAV
+345 LVEAAIVVAVV
-356 LFLFLLNV
+356 LFLFLLNT

-385 QMFGL
+385 RTFGL

-421 LRENALAVVPQPVL
+421 LRENAAAAVQRPAVT
-435 GVIAHATGEVR
+435 VIAHATGEVR
-446 SGIVYATGIIV
+446 SGIIYATAIIV

-488 FMTSITLTP
+488 FITAITLTP
-497 VLCSYLLPGLAA
+497 VLCSYLLPGIAA
-509 RRGEKE
+509 RRSEKE
-515 SGLVRRLKA
+515 SGLVRTLKA
-524 GNRKL
+524 ANRRM
-529 LDWGFRHVRPI
+529 LDWGFRRTRPV
-540 LGAGIAVSLLAIVGA
+540 LAASLAISLAAIVGA
-555 ATLPRAFLP
+555 VALPRAFLP
-564 AFNEGSFVVN
+564 SFNEGSFVVN

-584 QSSRLAATAEQLLLT
+584 ESSKLASVAEKLLLS

-625 EMDVALK
+625 EMDVALR
-632 SAEADRDAVAAAMR
+632 SREADRDAVADAMR
-646 AKLAI
+646 SKLAV
-651 LPGSVSIGAPIG
+651 LPGSVSVGAPIG

-682 AEDLAAARALAERL
+682 AEDLAASRALAEQL
-696 RSRIAGT
+696 RAEIADV

-733 VTPAQVAGALETLSS
+733 VTPATIADALETLS
-748 GQTVSQIV
+748 GGETVSQIV
-756 DGLRRYD
+756 DGLKRYD
-763 VVLRLPEDSRT
+763 VVLRLPEEGRT
-774 TAQLSRLL
+774 TAGLSGLL
-782 IETPRGPVPLSNL
+782 IETPRGPVPLANMVE
-795 ADIRETQGPNQILR
+795 IRETEGPNQILR

-821 AAPGANLGN
+821 AAPGADLGA
-830 IVSAVEAEAAAL
+830 IVASVEQAAGKL
-842 RLPPDGFV
+842 RLPQDGFV
-850 RVEGQYEAQRES
+850 RVEGQYEAQRQS
-862 TLTIGGLSL
+862 TLAIGGLSL
-871 VSFGL
+871 ISFAL
-876 IFALLFSRYRSAVL
+876 IFALLYSRYRSPVL

-904 SVIALWI
+904 SVAALWL

-950 ESLGEGKGW
+950 EQW

-981 AGLALTPLLIDGDA
+981 AGLALTPLLIDADA

-1024 VLFRRFGRKPLEL
+1024 VLFRRFGRAPLERL
-1037 LIAEAHTGDGTHF
+1037 VAGAAEGDKAHF

>member
-20 VAALILL
+20 AAALIVL
-27 GIRSVGQLPVDV
+27 GIRAASQLPVDV

-110 VNERLALV
+110 VSERLALV
-118 REQIPPGIAP
+118 REQIPAGIAP

-148 AASPMQAREV
+148 SASPMQAREI

-189 PDLGAMAAAGVRLE
+189 PDLGAMSAAGVELA

-221 DQYDQ
+221 DQYEQ

-247 GDGQDAA
+247 ADG
-254 TETRGPVRLSQV
+254 TGGPVRLSQV
-266 ASVDFAAGFRRGDA
+266 ASVDFAAAFRRGDA
-280 GYNGRPAVVVSVQ
+280 GYGGRPAVVVAVQ
-293 KQPDASTVAVTAQVE
+293 KQPNASTIAVTSEVE
-308 AALAEIN
+308 KALAEIST
-315 GGLPAGIQAT
+315 GLPAGMRAV

-333 FIDASIDTLTTV
+333 FIEASIGTLTTV
-345 LIEAAIVVAAV
+345 LIEAAIVVAIV
-356 LFLFLLNV
+356 LFLFLLNT

-378 LITALVF
+378 LITAVVF
-385 QMFGL
+385 QIFGL

-421 LRENALAVVPQPVL
+421 LRENALAAVPQPVL
-435 GVIAHATGEVR
+435 DVIAHATGEVR
-446 SGIVYATGIIV
+446 SGIVYATAIIV

-488 FMTSITLTP
+488 FLTSITLTP
-497 VLCSYLLPGLAA
+497 VLCSYLLPRLAA
-509 RRGEKE
+509 RRGEQE
-515 SGLVRRLKA
+515 SGLVRWLK
-524 GNRKL
+524 GYNRRL
-529 LDWGFRHVRPI
+529 LDWGFGRSRPI
-540 LGAGIAVSLLAIVGA
+540 LAASFAVSVAAIAGA
-555 ATLPRAFLP
+555 VMLPRAFLP
-564 AFNEGSFVVN
+564 PFNEGSFVVN

-584 QSSRLAATAEQLLLT
+584 QSSKLAATAEKLLLT
-599 VPEVASVSRRTGRAE
+599 IPEVASVSRRTGRAE

-632 SAEADRDAVAAAMR
+632 SSEADRDAVAAAMR

-682 AEDLAAARALAERL
+682 AEDLAAARALAEQL
-696 RSRIAGT
+696 RSRIAST

-733 VTPAQVAGALETLSS
+733 VTPANIADALETLSN
-748 GQTVSQIV
+748 GETVSQIV
-756 DGLRRYD
+756 DGLKRYD
-763 VVLRLPEDSRT
+763 VVLRLPEAERT
-774 TAQLSRLL
+774 TAQLSGLL
-782 IETPRGPVPLSNL
+782 IETPRGPVPLANM
-795 ADIRETQGPNQILR
+795 AEIRETQGPNQILR

-830 IVSAVEAEAAAL
+830 IVAAIEAEAASL
-842 RLPPDGFV
+842 RLPADGFI

-862 TLTIGGLSL
+862 TITIAGLSL

-950 ESLGEGKGW
+950 ETW

-981 AGLALTPLLIDGDA
+981 AGLALTPLLIDAEA

-1024 VLFRRFGRKPLEL
+1024 VLFRRFGRKPLER
-1037 LIAEAHTGDGTHF
+1037 LIADAKSGDGTHF

>member
-20 VAALILL
+20 AAALILL

-97 FGWSEE
+97 FGWAEE

-110 VNERLALV
+110 VSERLALV
-118 REQIPPGIAP
+118 REQIPAGIAP

-148 AASPMQAREV
+148 AASPMRAREI

-165 RLLTIPGVAQVIP
+165 RLLTIAGVAQVIP

-189 PDLGAMAAAGVRLE
+189 PDLAAMALAGVRLE

-235 TTRIEDLQTLVV
+235 TTRIEDLQSLAV
-247 GDGQDAA
+247 GDGAS
-254 TETRGPVRLSQV
+254 GPVRLSQI
-266 ASVDFAAGFRRGDA
+266 AAVDFAAAFRRGDA
-280 GYNGRPAVVVSVQ
+280 GYDGRPAVVVSVQ

-315 GGLPAGIQAT
+315 AGLPTDMRAT
-325 RVQFRQAN
+325 RVQFRQAD
-333 FIDASIDTLTTV
+333 FIEASIDTLTIV
-345 LIEAAIVVAAV
+345 LIEAAIVVAVV

-364 RTTAISLISIPVSM
+364 RTTAISLISLPVSI
-378 LITALVF
+378 LVTALVF

-421 LRENALAVVPQPVL
+421 LRENALAAVPQPVL

-446 SGIVYATGIIV
+446 SGIVYATAIIV

-479 AYIVSILAS
+479 AYIVAIMAS
-488 FMTSITLTP
+488 FITSITLTP
-497 VLCSYLLPGLAA
+497 VLCSYLLPKLAA

-515 SGLVRRLKA
+515 TWLVRRLMA
-524 GNRKL
+524 GNRRL
-529 LDWGFRHVRPI
+529 LDWGFANVRLI
-540 LGAGIAVSLLAIVGA
+540 LGASVVVSLAAILGA
-555 ATLPRAFLP
+555 VTLPRAFLP

-584 QSSRLAATAEQLLLT
+584 QSSKLAASAEQLLLT
-599 VPEVASVSRRTGRAE
+599 IPEVASVSRRTGRAE

-632 SAEADRDAVAAAMR
+632 SPDADRDAVTAAMR

-696 RSRIAGT
+696 RGRIAGT
-703 PGIVDLRVEKQVLVP
+703 PGLVDLRVEKQVLVP

-733 VTPAQVAGALETLSS
+733 ITPAQIAEALETLSS
-748 GQTVSQIV
+748 GRTVSQIV

-763 VVLRLPEDSRT
+763 VVVRLPETSRT
-774 TAQLSRLL
+774 TAQLSSLL
-782 IETPRGPVPLSNL
+782 IETPRGPVPLSNM
-795 ADIRETQGPNQILR
+795 AEIRETQGPNQILR

-821 AAPGANLGN
+821 AAPGADLGD
-830 IVSAVEAEAAAL
+830 IVKTVEAEAAAL

-923 FVTLTGIAA
+923 FVTLTGIAS

-950 ESLGEGKGW
+950 ETW

-981 AGLALTPLLIDGDA
+981 AGLALTPLLINADA

-1024 VLFRRFGRKPLEL
+1024 VLFRRFGRAALKR
-1037 LIAEAHTGDGTHF
+1037 LIADARTGVGTHF

>member
-20 VAALILL
+20 AVALVVL
-27 GIRSVGQLPVDV
+27 GLRSASQLPVDV

-47 VTILTES
+47 VTILVEA
-54 PGLAPPEVETLVTRP
+54 PGLAPPEVETLVARP

-90 LSVVYIE
+90 LAVVYIE
-97 FGWSEE
+97 FGWAEE

-110 VNERLALV
+110 VSERLALV
-118 REQIPPGIAP
+118 REQIPEGISP

-148 AASPMQAREV
+148 TASPMQAREI

-189 PDLGAMAAAGVRLE
+189 PNLPTMAAAGVELAE
-203 QVEAALRAFGTNT
+203 IEGALRAFGTNT

-221 DQYDQ
+221 DQFDQ

-235 TTRIEDLQTLVV
+235 TTRIDDLRTLVV
-247 GDGQDAA
+247 ADG
-254 TETRGPVRLSQV
+254 TGGPVRLSQV
-266 ASVDFAAGFRRGDA
+266 AAVDFAAGFRRGDA
-280 GYNGRPAVVVSVQ
+280 GYDGRPAVVVAVQ
-293 KQPDASTVAVTAQVE
+293 KQPTASTIEVTRQVE
-308 AALAEIN
+308 TALAEISA
-315 GGLPAGIQAT
+315 GLPTGIRAAQ
-325 RVQFRQAN
+325 VQFRQAN
-333 FIDASIDTLTTV
+333 FIEASIGTLTTV
-345 LIEAAIVVAAV
+345 LIEAAIVVAVV
-356 LFLFLLNV
+356 LFLFLLNT
-364 RTTAISLISIPVSM
+364 RTTAISLISLPVSM

-385 QMFGL
+385 QIFGL

-421 LRENALAVVPQPVL
+421 LRENALRAIPEPAL

-446 SGIVYATGIIV
+446 SGIIYATAIIV

-488 FMTSITLTP
+488 FVTSITLTP
-497 VLCSYLLPGLAA
+497 VLCSYLLPSLAA
-509 RRGEKE
+509 RRAEKE
-515 SGLVRRLKA
+515 SGLVRRLKG
-524 GNRKL
+524 GNRRL

-540 LGAGIAVSLLAIVGA
+540 LGASVAVSLAAVAGA
-555 ATLPRAFLP
+555 TLLPRAFLP

-584 QSSRLAATAEQLLLT
+584 QSSKLAATAEQLLLT
-599 VPEVASVSRRTGRAE
+599 VPEIASVSRRTGRAE

-632 SAEADRDAVAAAMR
+632 SSESDRDAVANAMR

-682 AEDLAAARALAERL
+682 AEDLAAARALAEQL
-696 RSRIAGT
+696 RAGVSDV

-733 VTPAQVAGALETLSS
+733 VTPATIADALETLSN
-748 GQTVSQIV
+748 GETVSQIV
-756 DGLRRYD
+756 DGLKRYD
-763 VVLRLPEDSRT
+763 VVLRLPESERT
-774 TAQLSRLL
+774 TAQLANLL
-782 IETPRGPVPLSNL
+782 IETPRGPVPLANMTE
-795 ADIRETQGPNQILR
+795 IRETQGPNQILR

-821 AAPGANLGN
+821 AAPGANLGD
-830 IVSAVEAEAAAL
+830 IVKAVEAEAATL

-862 TLTIGGLSL
+862 TIMIGGLTL
-871 VSFGL
+871 ISFGL
-876 IFALLFSRYRSAVL
+876 IFALLYSRYRSAVL

-904 SVIALWI
+904 SVIALWL
-911 AGLPLSVASMIG
+911 ADLPLSVASMVG
-923 FVTLTGIAA
+923 FVTLTGIAS

-950 ESLGEGKGW
+950 ETWS
-959 GDAMIVRGTLERL
+959 DAMIVRGTLERL

-981 AGLALTPLLIDGDA
+981 AGLALVPLLIDADA

-1024 VLFRRFGRKPLEL
+1024 ILFRRFGRKPLEQ
-1037 LIAEAHTGDGTHF
+1037 LIASAEPGNATHF

>member
-7 AFSLRS
+7 AFSLSS
-13 RVLILIA
+13 RVLVLC
-20 VAALILL
+20 AALALVLL
-27 GIRSVGQLPVDV
+27 GIGAVGRLPVDV

-90 LSVVYIE
+90 LSIVYVE

-103 VYRARQQ
+103 IFRARQQ
-110 VNERLALV
+110 VGERLTLI
-118 REQIPPGIAP
+118 REQIPTGVVP
-128 QMGPVTS
+128 QMGPVSS
-135 IMGEIMLVAIPYG
+135 IMGEIMLIAIPYG
-148 AASPMQAREV
+148 RVSAMEAREI

-189 PDLGAMAAAGVRLE
+189 PDLGAMTAAGVKLAD
-203 QVEAALRAFGTNT
+203 VETALRSFGVNT

-221 DQYDQ
+221 DQYEQ

-235 TTRIEDLQTLVV
+235 TTRIDDLRQLVIA
-247 GDGQDAA
+247 DNAN
-254 TETRGPVRLSQV
+254 GPVRLSQV
-266 ASVDFAAGFRRGDA
+266 AAVDFAAAFRRGEA
-280 GYNGRPAVVVSVQ
+280 GYNGAPAVVVAVQ
-293 KQPDASTVAVTAQVE
+293 KQPTASTIDVTAQVE
-308 AALAEIN
+308 SALKEMTA
-315 GGLPAGIQAT
+315 GLPSGMRADN
-325 RVQFRQAN
+325 VQFRQAN
-333 FIDASIDTLTTV
+333 FIETSLGTLRTV
-345 LIEAAIVVAAV
+345 LIEAAIVVAVV
-356 LFLFLLNV
+356 LFLFLLNT
-364 RTTAISLISIPVSM
+364 RTTAISLISLPVSM
-378 LITALVF
+378 LVTALVF
-385 QMFGL
+385 QALGL
-390 SINTMTLGGI
+390 SINTMTLGGL

-421 LRENALAVVPQPVL
+421 LRENAVKVIPEPVL

-446 SGIVYATGIIV
+446 SGIVYATAIIV

-465 LGGVEGRLFQPLGV
+465 LGGVEGRLFQPLGI

-488 FMTSITLTP
+488 FLTSITLTP
-497 VLCSYLLPGLAA
+497 VLCSYLLPQIAA
-509 RRGEKE
+509 KRSDKE
-515 SGLVRRLKA
+515 SGLVRRLKS
-524 GNRKL
+524 GNRRL
-529 LDWGFRHVRPI
+529 LDWGFRHSKPVMA
-540 LGAGIAVSLLAIVGA
+540 AGIALSLVAIVGA
-555 ATLPRAFLP
+555 ISLPRAFLP
-564 AFNEGSFVVN
+564 PFNEGSFVVN
-574 LLLEPGVSLE
+574 LILEPGVSLAE
-584 QSSRLAATAEQLLLT
+584 SSKLASTAEKLLLQI
-599 VPEVASVSRRTGRAE
+599 PEVATVSRRTGRAE

-625 EMDVALK
+625 EIDVALK
-632 SAEADRDAVAAAMR
+632 SSEADRGLVADAIR

-651 LPGSVSIGAPIG
+651 LPGSVSVGAPIG

-674 AQIVVKIF
+674 AQIVAKIF
-682 AEDLAAARALAERL
+682 AEDLVAARALAEQL
-696 RSRIAGT
+696 RAAVAAT

-718 QLDLRVDYARAASYG
+718 QVDVRIDYQRAASYG
-733 VTPAQVAGALETLSS
+733 VTPAAVADALETLSN
-748 GQTVSQIV
+748 GEVVSQIV
-756 DGLRRYD
+756 DGLKRYD
-763 VVLRLPEDSRT
+763 VVLRLPEGERT
-774 TAQLSRLL
+774 TAELSSLL
-782 IETPRGPVPLSNL
+782 IETPRGPVPLGNL
-795 ADIRETQGPNQILR
+795 AEVRETEGPNQVLR
-809 EDGKRRIVVSAN
+809 ENGKRRIVVSAN
-821 AAPGANLGN
+821 AASGANLGT
-830 IVSAVEAEAAAL
+830 IVAAVEAEVAKL
-842 RLPPDGFV
+842 KLPSGGFV

-862 TLTIGGLSL
+862 TVTIAGLSL

-876 IFALLFSRYRSAVL
+876 IFALLFSRYRSVTL

-911 AGLPLSVASMIG
+911 AGLSLSVASMIG

-950 ESLGEGKGW
+950 ETW
-959 GDAMIVRGTLERL
+959 GDPMIVRGTLERL

-981 AGLALTPLLIDGDA
+981 AGLALTPLLINAEA

-1024 VLFRRFGRKPLEL
+1024 VLFRRFGRKPLER
-1037 LIAEAHTGDGTHF
+1037 LIADARSDGTGGSTHF

>member
-20 VAALILL
+20 AAALIVL
-27 GIRSVGQLPVDV
+27 GIRSASQLPVDV

-47 VTILTES
+47 VTILVEA
-54 PGLAPPEVETLVTRP
+54 PGLAPPEVETLVARP

-90 LSVVYIE
+90 LAVVYIE

-110 VNERLALV
+110 VSERLALV
-118 REQIPPGIAP
+118 REQLPQGIAP

-148 AASPMQAREV
+148 TASPMQAREV

-189 PDLGAMAAAGVRLE
+189 PDLPAMTAVGVKLAE
-203 QVEAALRAFGTNT
+203 VEDALRAFGTNT

-221 DQYDQ
+221 DQFDQ

-247 GDGQDAA
+247 ANGAS
-254 TETRGPVRLSQV
+254 GPVRLSQV
-266 ASVDFAAGFRRGDA
+266 ASVDFAAAFRRGDA
-280 GYNGRPAVVVSVQ
+280 GYNGRPAVVVAVQ
-293 KQPDASTVAVTAQVE
+293 KQPTASTIEVTRQVE
-308 AALAEIN
+308 TALAEISA
-315 GGLPAGIQAT
+315 GLPAGMRAAQ
-325 RVQFRQAN
+325 VQFRQAN
-333 FIDASIDTLTTV
+333 FIEASIDTLTTV
-345 LIEAAIVVAAV
+345 LIEAAIVVAVV
-356 LFLFLLNV
+356 LFLFLLNT
-364 RTTAISLISIPVSM
+364 RTTAISLISLPVSM

-385 QMFGL
+385 QIFGL

-421 LRENALAVVPQPVL
+421 LRENALKAIPQPVL

-446 SGIVYATGIIV
+446 SGIIYATAIIV

-465 LGGVEGRLFQPLGV
+465 LSGVEGRLFQPLGV
-479 AYIVSILAS
+479 AYIVAILAS
-488 FMTSITLTP
+488 FITSITLTP
-497 VLCSYLLPGLAA
+497 VLCSYLLPSLAA
-509 RRGEKE
+509 RRAEQE
-515 SGLVRRLKA
+515 SGLVRRLKD
-524 GNRKL
+524 GNRRL
-529 LDWGFRHVRPI
+529 LDWGFRNVRSI
-540 LGAGIAVSLLAIVGA
+540 LRASIAVSLLAVVGA
-555 ATLPRAFLP
+555 TLLPRAFLP
-564 AFNEGSFVVN
+564 PFNEGSFVVN

-584 QSSRLAATAEQLLLT
+584 QSSKLAATAEQLLLT
-599 VPEVASVSRRTGRAE
+599 IPEVASVSRRTGRAE

-632 SAEADRDAVAAAMR
+632 STEADRDAVANAIR

-651 LPGSVSIGAPIG
+651 LPGSVSVGAPIG

-682 AEDLAAARALAERL
+682 AEDLAAARALAEQL
-696 RSRIAGT
+696 REGIADV

-718 QLDLRVDYARAASYG
+718 QLDLRVDYAQAASYG
-733 VTPAQVAGALETLSS
+733 VTPANVAAALETLSS
-748 GQTVSQIV
+748 GERVSQIV
-756 DGLRRYD
+756 DGLKRYD
-763 VVLRLPEDSRT
+763 VVLRLPESERT
-774 TAQLSRLL
+774 TAQLSNLL
-782 IETPRGPVPLSNL
+782 IETPRGPVPLANMT
-795 ADIRETQGPNQILR
+795 DIRETQGPNQILR

-821 AAPGANLGN
+821 AAPGANLGD
-830 IVSAVEAEAAAL
+830 IVKAVETEAATL
-842 RLPPDGFV
+842 RLPADGFV

-862 TLTIGGLSL
+862 TITIGGLSL
-871 VSFGL
+871 ISFGL

-911 AGLPLSVASMIG
+911 ADLPLSVASMVG
-923 FVTLTGIAA
+923 FVTLTGIAS

-950 ESLGEGKGW
+950 ETW

-981 AGLALTPLLIDGDA
+981 AGLALVPLLIDAEA

-1016 LLDALVTP
+1016 LLDALITP
-1024 VLFRRFGRKPLEL
+1024 VLFRRFGRKPLDR
-1037 LIAEAHTGDGTHF
+1037 LIASTGPGSATHF

>member
-20 VAALILL
+20 AAALIVL
-27 GIRSVGQLPVDV
+27 GIRSASQLPVDV

-47 VTILTES
+47 VTILVEA
-54 PGLAPPEVETLVTRP
+54 PGLAPPEVETLVARP

-90 LSVVYIE
+90 LAVVYIE

-110 VNERLALV
+110 VSERLALV
-118 REQIPPGIAP
+118 REQLPQGIAP

-148 AASPMQAREV
+148 TASPMQAREV

-189 PDLGAMAAAGVRLE
+189 PDLPAMTAVGVKLAE
-203 QVEAALRAFGTNT
+203 VEDALRAFGTNT

-221 DQYDQ
+221 DQFDQ

-247 GDGQDAA
+247 ANGAS
-254 TETRGPVRLSQV
+254 GPVRLSQV
-266 ASVDFAAGFRRGDA
+266 ASVDFAAAFRRGDA
-280 GYNGRPAVVVSVQ
+280 GYNGRPAVVVAVQ
-293 KQPDASTVAVTAQVE
+293 KQPTASTIEVTRQVE
-308 AALAEIN
+308 TALAEISA
-315 GGLPAGIQAT
+315 GLPAGMRAAQ
-325 RVQFRQAN
+325 VQFRQAN
-333 FIDASIDTLTTV
+333 FIEASIDTLTTV
-345 LIEAAIVVAAV
+345 LIEAAIVVAV
-356 LFLFLLNV
+356 VLFLLNT
-364 RTTAISLISIPVSM
+364 RTTAISLISLPVSM

-385 QMFGL
+385 QIFGL

-421 LRENALAVVPQPVL
+421 LRENALKAIPQPVL

-446 SGIVYATGIIV
+446 SGIIYATAIIV

-465 LGGVEGRLFQPLGV
+465 LSGVEGRLFQPLGV
-479 AYIVSILAS
+479 AYIVAILAS
-488 FMTSITLTP
+488 FITSITLTP
-497 VLCSYLLPGLAA
+497 VLCSYLLPSLAA
-509 RRGEKE
+509 RRAEQE
-515 SGLVRRLKA
+515 SGLVRRLKD
-524 GNRKL
+524 GNRRL
-529 LDWGFRHVRPI
+529 LDWGFRNVRSI
-540 LGAGIAVSLLAIVGA
+540 LRASIAVSLLAVVGA
-555 ATLPRAFLP
+555 TLLPRAFLP
-564 AFNEGSFVVN
+564 PFNEGSFVVN

-584 QSSRLAATAEQLLLT
+584 QSSKLAATAEQLLLT
-599 VPEVASVSRRTGRAE
+599 IPEVASVSRRTGRAE

-632 SAEADRDAVAAAMR
+632 STEADRDAVANAIR

-651 LPGSVSIGAPIG
+651 LPGSVSVGAPIG

-682 AEDLAAARALAERL
+682 AEDLAAARALAEQL
-696 RSRIAGT
+696 REGIADV

-733 VTPAQVAGALETLSS
+733 VTPANVAAALETLSS
-748 GQTVSQIV
+748 GERVSQIV
-756 DGLRRYD
+756 DGLKRYD
-763 VVLRLPEDSRT
+763 VVLRLPESERT
-774 TAQLSRLL
+774 TAQLSNLL
-782 IETPRGPVPLSNL
+782 IETPRGPVPLANMT
-795 ADIRETQGPNQILR
+795 DIRETQGPNQILR

-821 AAPGANLGN
+821 AAPGANLGD
-830 IVSAVEAEAAAL
+830 IVKAVETEAATL
-842 RLPPDGFV
+842 RLPADGFV

-862 TLTIGGLSL
+862 TITIGGLSL
-871 VSFGL
+871 ISFGL

-911 AGLPLSVASMIG
+911 ADLPLSVASMVG
-923 FVTLTGIAA
+923 FVTLTGIAS

-950 ESLGEGKGW
+950 ETW

-981 AGLALTPLLIDGDA
+981 AGLALVPLLIDAEA

-1016 LLDALVTP
+1016 LLDALITP
-1024 VLFRRFGRKPLEL
+1024 VLFRRFGRKPLDR
-1037 LIAEAHTGDGTHF
+1037 LIASTGPGSATHF

>member
-1 MFDRIV
+1 MFDRVV
-7 AFSLRS
+7 AFSLANRLL
-13 RVLILIA
+13 VLL
-20 VAALILL
+20 AALTLVAL
-27 GIRSVGQLPVDV
+27 GLAAASRLPVDV

-47 VTILTES
+47 VTIMTES

-69 IETAMSGVPG
+69 IEAAMSGIPG

-97 FGWSEE
+97 FGWREE

-110 VNERLALV
+110 VSERLALV
-118 REQIPPGIAP
+118 REQTPEGTSP

-135 IMGEIMLVAIPYG
+135 IMGEIMLVALPYG
-148 AASPMQAREV
+148 AVSAMQAREV

-189 PDLGAMAAAGVRLE
+189 PDLPAMNAAGVRLADLE
-203 QVEAALRAFGTNT
+203 GALRAFGTNT

-221 DQYDQ
+221 DQYEQ
-226 EYLIRNVAR
+226 EFLIRGVAR
-235 TTRIEDLQTLVV
+235 TTRIEDLRTLVV
-247 GDGQDAA
+247 ANA
-254 TETRGPVRLSQV
+254 ETGPVRLSQV
-266 ASVDFAAGFRRGDA
+266 AAVDFAPAFRRGEA
-280 GYNGRPAVVVSVQ
+280 GYDGRPAVVVAVQ
-293 KQPDASTVAVTAQVE
+293 KQPTASTVAVTEQVE
-308 AALAEIN
+308 AALREISA
-315 GGLPAGIQAT
+315 GLPRGMRAD
-325 RVQFRQAN
+325 RVQFRQAD
-333 FIDASIDTLTTV
+333 FIETSISTLTTV
-345 LIEAAIVVAAV
+345 LIEAAIVVAVV
-356 LFLFLLNV
+356 LFLFLLNT
-364 RTTAISLISIPVSM
+364 RTTAISLVSLPVSM

-385 QMFGL
+385 RTFDL

-421 LRENALAVVPQPVL
+421 LRENAAGAVPQPVL
-435 GVIAHATGEVR
+435 TVIAHATGEVR
-446 SGIVYATGIIV
+446 SGIVYATAIIV

-488 FMTSITLTP
+488 FITAITLTP
-497 VLCSYLLPGLAA
+497 VLCSYLLPRIAA
-509 RRGEKE
+509 RRAEKE
-515 SGLVRRLKA
+515 SGLVRTLKA
-524 GNRKL
+524 ANRRL
-529 LDWGFRHVRPI
+529 LDWGFRRTRPI
-540 LGAGIAVSLLAIVGA
+540 FAVSVAVSLAAVLGAIA
-555 ATLPRAFLP
+555 LPRAFLP
-564 AFNEGSFVVN
+564 SFNEGSFVVN

-584 QSSRLAATAEQLLLT
+584 ESSKLASVAEKLLLT

-625 EMDVALK
+625 EMDVALR
-632 SAEADRDAVAAAMR
+632 SSEVDREAVADAMR

-651 LPGSVSIGAPIG
+651 LPGSVSVGAPIG

-682 AEDLAAARALAERL
+682 AEDLAAGRALAEQL
-696 RSRIAGT
+696 RASVADV

-718 QLDLRVDYARAASYG
+718 QLDLRVNYAQAAAYG
-733 VTPAQVAGALETLSS
+733 VTPATIADALETLS
-748 GQTVSQIV
+748 GGETVSQIV
-756 DGLRRYD
+756 DGLKRYD
-763 VVLRLPEDSRT
+763 VVLRLPEEGRT
-774 TAQLSRLL
+774 TAGLANLL
-782 IETPRGPVPLSNL
+782 IETPRGPVPLANMVE
-795 ADIRETQGPNQILR
+795 IRETEGPNQILR

-821 AAPGANLGN
+821 AGPGSDLGS
-830 IVSAVEAEAAAL
+830 IVETVEQEVGKL
-842 RLPPDGFV
+842 RLPQDGFV

-862 TLTIGGLSL
+862 TLTIAGLSL
-871 VSFGL
+871 ISFAL
-876 IFALLFSRYRSAVL
+876 IFALLYSRYRSVAL

-904 SVIALWI
+904 SVAALWL
-911 AGLPLSVASMIG
+911 ADLPLSVASMIG

-942 INLVLHEG
+942 INLVLQEG
-950 ESLGEGKGW
+950 ERW

-981 AGLALTPLLIDGDA
+981 AGLALTPLLIDADA

-1024 VLFRRFGRKPLEL
+1024 VLFRRFGRAPLDRL
-1037 LIAEAHTGDGTHF
+1037 VAEAGAGNKAHF

>member
-13 RVLILIA
+13 RVLVLIA
-20 VAALILL
+20 AAALILL
-27 GIRSVGQLPVDV
+27 GARAVGQLPVDV

-54 PGLAPPEVETLVTRP
+54 PGLAPPEVETLVSRP

-97 FGWSEE
+97 FGWNVE

-110 VNERLALV
+110 VGERLALV
-118 REQIPPGIAP
+118 REQIPDGIAP

-135 IMGEIMLVAIPYG
+135 IMGEIMLVAIPY
-148 AASPMQAREV
+148 ADASPMQAREV
-158 ADFQIRP
+158 ADFRIRP

-189 PDLGAMAAAGVRLE
+189 PDLAAMAAAGVRLE
-203 QVEAALRAFGTNT
+203 QVETALRAFGTNT

-235 TTRIEDLQTLVV
+235 TTRVEDLRSLVV
-247 GDGQDAA
+247 GDGVGD
-254 TETRGPVRLSQV
+254 PIRLSQV
-266 ASVDFAAGFRRGDA
+266 ATVHFAAAFRRGDA
-280 GYNGRPAVVVSVQ
+280 GFDGRPAVVVSVQ
-293 KQPDASTVAVTAQVE
+293 KQPDASTVAVTSDVE

-315 GGLPAGIQAT
+315 AGLPSGIQAT

-333 FIDASIDTLTTV
+333 FIDASISTLTTV
-345 LIEAAIVVAAV
+345 LIEAAVVVAVV
-356 LFLFLLNV
+356 LFLFLLNT

-378 LITALVF
+378 LVTALVF
-385 QMFGL
+385 RMFGL

-421 LRENALAVVPQPVL
+421 LRENALAAVPQPVL
-435 GVIAHATGEVR
+435 GVIARATGEVR
-446 SGIVYATGIIV
+446 SGIVYATAIIV

-488 FMTSITLTP
+488 FLTSITLTP
-497 VLCSYLLPGLAA
+497 VLCSYLLPTLAA
-509 RRGEKE
+509 RRAEKE
-515 SGLVRRLKA
+515 SWLVRKLKGA
-524 GNRKL
+524 NRRL
-529 LDWGFRHVRPI
+529 LDWGFRHVPPI
-540 LGAGIAVSLLAIVGA
+540 LGTSVAVSLLAIVGA

-564 AFNEGSFVVN
+564 TFNEGSFVVN

-584 QSSRLAATAEQLLLT
+584 QSSKLAATAEKLLLT
-599 VPEVASVSRRTGRAE
+599 IPAVASVSRRTGRAE

-625 EMDVALK
+625 EMDVALR
-632 SAEADRDAVAAAMR
+632 SSDADRDAIADSMR

-674 AQIVVKIF
+674 AQIVAKIF

-696 RSRIAGT
+696 RGRIADV

-733 VTPAQVAGALETLSS
+733 VTPAAVAGALETLSS
-748 GQTVSQIV
+748 GRTVSQIV

-763 VVLRLPEDSRT
+763 VVLRLPEGSRT
-774 TAQLSRLL
+774 TAQLSGLL
-782 IETPRGPVPLSNL
+782 IETPRGPVPLANMTE
-795 ADIRETQGPNQILR
+795 IRETQGPNQILR

-821 AAPGANLGN
+821 AGPDADLGD
-830 IVSAVEAEAAAL
+830 IVRRVEAEAAAL

-950 ESLGEGKGW
+950 ESW
-959 GDAMIVRGTLERL
+959 NDAMIVRGTLERL

-981 AGLALTPLLIDGDA
+981 AGLALTPLLIDADA

-1006 TIFGGLLSAT
+1006 TIVGGLLSAT

-1024 VLFRRFGRKPLEL
+1024 VLFRRFGRAPLER
-1037 LIAEAHTGDGTHF
+1037 LIADARTGDASHF

>member
-7 AFSLRS
+7 TFSLAN
-13 RVLILIA
+13 RVLVLL
-20 VAALILL
+20 AALTLVVL
-27 GIRSVGQLPVDV
+27 GLAAASRLPVDV

-69 IETAMSGVPG
+69 IEAAMSGIPG

-110 VNERLALV
+110 VGERLALV
-118 REQIPPGIAP
+118 REQIPDGIAP

-148 AASPMQAREV
+148 AVSAMEAREV

-165 RLLTIPGVAQVIP
+165 RLLTIAGVAQVIP
-178 IGGEVR
+178 IGGQVR

-189 PDLGAMAAAGVRLE
+189 PDLPAMNASGVRLADLE
-203 QVEAALRAFGTNT
+203 TALRAFGTNT

-221 DQYDQ
+221 DQYEQ
-226 EYLIRNVAR
+226 EYLIRGVAR
-235 TTRIEDLQTLVV
+235 TTRIDDLRSLVV
-247 GDGQDAA
+247 ANAA
-254 TETRGPVRLSQV
+254 TGPVRLSQV
-266 ASVDFAAGFRRGDA
+266 AAVDFAPAFRRGEA
-280 GYNGRPAVVVSVQ
+280 GYDGRPAVVVAVQ
-293 KQPDASTVAVTAQVE
+293 KQPTASTVAVTEQVE
-308 AALAEIN
+308 EALREISA
-315 GGLPAGIQAT
+315 GLPRGMRAD
-325 RVQFRQAN
+325 RVQFRQAD
-333 FIDASIDTLTTV
+333 FIETSISTLTTV
-345 LIEAAIVVAAV
+345 LVEAAIVVAVV
-356 LFLFLLNV
+356 LFLFLLNT

-385 QMFGL
+385 RTFGL

-421 LRENALAVVPQPVL
+421 LRENAAAAVQRPAVT
-435 GVIAHATGEVR
+435 VIAHATGEVR
-446 SGIVYATGIIV
+446 SGIIYATAIIV

-488 FMTSITLTP
+488 FITAITLTP
-497 VLCSYLLPGLAA
+497 VLCSYLLPGIAA
-509 RRGEKE
+509 RRSEKE
-515 SGLVRRLKA
+515 SGLVRTLKA
-524 GNRKL
+524 ANRRM
-529 LDWGFRHVRPI
+529 LDWGFRRTRPV
-540 LGAGIAVSLLAIVGA
+540 LAASLAISLAAIVGA
-555 ATLPRAFLP
+555 VALPRAFLP
-564 AFNEGSFVVN
+564 SFNEGSFVVN

-584 QSSRLAATAEQLLLT
+584 ESSKLASVAEKLLLS

-625 EMDVALK
+625 EMDVALR
-632 SAEADRDAVAAAMR
+632 SREADRDAVADAMR
-646 AKLAI
+646 SKLAV
-651 LPGSVSIGAPIG
+651 LPGSVSVGAPIG

-682 AEDLAAARALAERL
+682 AEDLAASRALAEQL
-696 RSRIAGT
+696 RAEIADV

-733 VTPAQVAGALETLSS
+733 VTPATIADALETLS
-748 GQTVSQIV
+748 GGETVSQIV
-756 DGLRRYD
+756 DGLKRYD
-763 VVLRLPEDSRT
+763 VVLRLPEEGRT
-774 TAQLSRLL
+774 TAGLSGLL
-782 IETPRGPVPLSNL
+782 IETPRGPVPLANMVE
-795 ADIRETQGPNQILR
+795 IRETEGPNQILR

-821 AAPGANLGN
+821 AAPGANLGA
-830 IVSAVEAEAAAL
+830 IAARVEQAAGKL
-842 RLPPDGFV
+842 RLPQDGFV
-850 RVEGQYEAQRES
+850 RVEGQYEAQRQS
-862 TLTIGGLSL
+862 TLAIGGLSII
-871 VSFGL
+871 SFAL
-876 IFALLFSRYRSAVL
+876 IFALLYSRYRSPVL

-904 SVIALWI
+904 SVAALWL

-950 ESLGEGKGW
+950 EQW

-981 AGLALTPLLIDGDA
+981 AGLALTPLLIDADA

-1024 VLFRRFGRKPLEL
+1024 VLFRRFGRAPLERL
-1037 LIAEAHTGDGTHF
+1037 VAGAADGDKAHF

>member
-13 RVLILIA
+13 RVLVLIA
-20 VAALILL
+20 AIALVVL
-27 GIRSVGQLPVDV
+27 GIRSANQLPVDV

-47 VTILTES
+47 VTVLVEA
-54 PGLAPPEVETLVTRP
+54 PGLAPPEVETLVARP

-90 LSVVYIE
+90 LAVVYIE
-97 FGWSEE
+97 FGWAEE
-103 VYRARQQ
+103 IYRARQQ
-110 VNERLALV
+110 VSERLALV
-118 REQIPPGIAP
+118 REQLPQGIAP

-189 PDLGAMAAAGVRLE
+189 PNLPAMRAAGVDLAK
-203 QVEAALRAFGTNT
+203 VESALRAFGTNT

-221 DQYDQ
+221 DQFDQ

-235 TTRIEDLQTLVV
+235 TTRIEDLRSLTV
-247 GDGQDAA
+247 GEGAG
-254 TETRGPVRLSQV
+254 GPVRLSQV
-266 ASVDFAAGFRRGDA
+266 AAVDFAAAFRRGDA
-280 GYNGRPAVVVSVQ
+280 GYDGLPAVVVAVQ
-293 KQPDASTVAVTAQVE
+293 KQPTASTIEVTRQVE
-308 AALAEIN
+308 TALSEI
-315 GGLPAGIQAT
+315 GAGLPAGMQTA

-333 FIDASIDTLTTV
+333 FIEASIRTLTTV
-345 LIEAAIVVAAV
+345 LIEAAIVVAVV
-356 LFLFLLNV
+356 LFAFLLNA
-364 RTTAISLISIPVSM
+364 RTTAISLISLPVSM

-385 QMFGL
+385 QLFGL

-421 LRENALAVVPQPVL
+421 LRENALRAIPEPVL

-446 SGIVYATGIIV
+446 SGIVYATAIIV

-479 AYIVSILAS
+479 AYIVAILAS
-488 FMTSITLTP
+488 FVTSITLTP
-497 VLCSYLLPGLAA
+497 VLCSYLLPTLAA
-509 RRGEKE
+509 RRAEKE
-515 SGLVRRLKA
+515 SRLVRGLKD
-524 GNRKL
+524 GNRRL
-529 LDWGFRHVRPI
+529 LDWGFRHTRPV
-540 LGAGIAVSLLAIVGA
+540 LGATVAVSLAAVAGA
-555 ATLPRAFLP
+555 TLLPRAFLP
-564 AFNEGSFVVN
+564 SFNEGSFVVN

-584 QSSRLAATAEQLLLT
+584 QSSRLAATAERLLLT

-632 SAEADRDAVAAAMR
+632 SSVADRDAVAQAMR
-646 AKLAI
+646 AKLDI
-651 LPGSVSIGAPIG
+651 LPGSVSVGAPIG

-682 AEDLAAARALAERL
+682 AEDLTAARALAERL
-696 RSRIAGT
+696 RAGVADV

-718 QLDLRVDYARAASYG
+718 QLDLRVDYARAAAYG
-733 VTPAQVAGALETLSS
+733 VTPAAVSDALATLS
-748 GQTVSQIV
+748 GGERVSQIV
-756 DGLRRYD
+756 DGLKRYD
-763 VVLRLPEDSRT
+763 VVLRLPDDERT
-774 TAQLSRLL
+774 TARLSDLL
-782 IETPRGPVPLSNL
+782 IETPRGPVPLSNM
-795 ADIRETQGPNQILR
+795 AEIRETEGPNQILR

-821 AAPGANLGN
+821 AAPGADLGR
-830 IVSAVEAEAAAL
+830 IVEAVEAEAATL
-842 RLPPDGFV
+842 RLPADGFV

-862 TLTIGGLSL
+862 TITIGGLAL
-871 VSFGL
+871 ISFAL

-904 SVIALWI
+904 SVAALWL
-911 AGLPLSVASMIG
+911 AGLPLSVASMVG
-923 FVTLTGIAA
+923 FVTLTGIAS

-950 ESLGEGKGW
+950 ESW

-981 AGLALTPLLIDGDA
+981 AGLALVPLLIDTDA

-1024 VLFRRFGRKPLEL
+1024 LLFRRFGRAPLER
-1037 LIAEAHTGDGTHF
+1037 LIASAEPGTATHF

>member
-20 VAALILL
+20 AAALIVL
-27 GIRSVGQLPVDV
+27 GIRSASQLPVDV

-47 VTILTES
+47 VTILVEA
-54 PGLAPPEVETLVTRP
+54 PGLAPPEVETLVARP

-90 LSVVYIE
+90 LAVVYIE

-110 VNERLALV
+110 VSERLALV
-118 REQIPPGIAP
+118 REQLPEGIAP

-189 PDLGAMAAAGVRLE
+189 PDLPAMTAAGVELAE
-203 QVEAALRAFGTNT
+203 VEDALRAFGTNT

-221 DQYDQ
+221 DQFDQ

-235 TTRIEDLQTLVV
+235 TTRIEDLRTLVV
-247 GDGQDAA
+247 ADGAS
-254 TETRGPVRLSQV
+254 GPVRLSQV
-266 ASVDFAAGFRRGDA
+266 ASVDFAAAFRRGDA
-280 GYNGRPAVVVSVQ
+280 GYNGRPAVVVAVQ
-293 KQPDASTVAVTAQVE
+293 KQPTASTIAVTRQVE
-308 AALAEIN
+308 TALAEISA
-315 GGLPAGIQAT
+315 GLPAGMRAAQ
-325 RVQFRQAN
+325 VQFRQAN
-333 FIDASIDTLTTV
+333 FIEASIDTLTTV
-345 LIEAAIVVAAV
+345 LIEAAIVVAVV
-356 LFLFLLNV
+356 LFLFLLNS

-385 QMFGL
+385 QIFDL

-421 LRENALAVVPQPVL
+421 LRENALKAIPQPVL

-446 SGIVYATGIIV
+446 SGIIYATAIIV

-465 LGGVEGRLFQPLGV
+465 LSGVEGRLFQPLGV
-479 AYIVSILAS
+479 AYIVAILAS
-488 FMTSITLTP
+488 FITSITLTP
-497 VLCSYLLPGLAA
+497 VLCSYLLPNLAA
-509 RRGEKE
+509 RRAEKE
-515 SGLVRRLKA
+515 SGLVRRLKD
-524 GNRKL
+524 GNRRL
-529 LDWGFRHVRPI
+529 LDWGFRNVRSI
-540 LGAGIAVSLLAIVGA
+540 LRASIAISLLAVVGA
-555 ATLPRAFLP
+555 TLLPRAFLP
-564 AFNEGSFVVN
+564 PFNEGSFVVN

-584 QSSRLAATAEQLLLT
+584 QSSKLAATAEQLLLT
-599 VPEVASVSRRTGRAE
+599 IPEIASVSRRTGRAE

-632 SAEADRDAVAAAMR
+632 STEADRDTVANAMR

-651 LPGSVSIGAPIG
+651 LPGSVSVGAPIG

-682 AEDLAAARALAERL
+682 AEDLTAGRALAEQL
-696 RSRIAGT
+696 REGIADV

-733 VTPAQVAGALETLSS
+733 VTPANIADALETLSN
-748 GQTVSQIV
+748 GERVSQIV
-756 DGLRRYD
+756 DGLKRYD
-763 VVLRLPEDSRT
+763 VVLRLPESERT
-774 TAQLSRLL
+774 TAQLSNLL
-782 IETPRGPVPLSNL
+782 IETPRGPVPLANMT
-795 ADIRETQGPNQILR
+795 DIRETQGPNQILR

-821 AAPGANLGN
+821 AAPGANLGD
-830 IVSAVEAEAAAL
+830 IVKAVETEAATL
-842 RLPPDGFV
+842 RLPPVAFV

-862 TLTIGGLSL
+862 TITIGGLSL
-871 VSFGL
+871 ISFGL

-911 AGLPLSVASMIG
+911 ADLPLSVASMVG
-923 FVTLTGIAA
+923 FVTLTGIAS

-950 ESLGEGKGW
+950 ETW

-981 AGLALTPLLIDGDA
+981 AGLALVPLLIDAEA

-1016 LLDALVTP
+1016 LLDALITP
-1024 VLFRRFGRKPLEL
+1024 VLFRRFGRKPLER
-1037 LIAEAHTGDGTHF
+1037 LIASTEPGSATHF

>member
-7 AFSLRS
+7 AFSLSS
-13 RVLILIA
+13 RVLVLC
-20 VAALILL
+20 AALALVLL
-27 GIRSVGQLPVDV
+27 GIGAVGRLPVDV

-90 LSVVYIE
+90 LSIVYVE

-103 VYRARQQ
+103 IFRARQQ
-110 VNERLALV
+110 VGERLTLI
-118 REQIPPGIAP
+118 REQIPTGVVP
-128 QMGPVTS
+128 QMGPVSS
-135 IMGEIMLVAIPYG
+135 IMGEIMLIAIPYG
-148 AASPMQAREV
+148 RVSAMEAREI

-165 RLLTIPGVAQVIP
+165 RLLTIPGVAQVIT

-189 PDLGAMAAAGVRLE
+189 PDLGAMTAAGVKLAD
-203 QVEAALRAFGTNT
+203 VETALRSFGVNT

-221 DQYDQ
+221 DQYEQ

-235 TTRIEDLQTLVV
+235 TTRIDDLRQLVIA
-247 GDGQDAA
+247 DNAN
-254 TETRGPVRLSQV
+254 GPVRLSQV
-266 ASVDFAAGFRRGDA
+266 AAVDFAAAFRRGEA
-280 GYNGRPAVVVSVQ
+280 GYNGAPAVVVAVQ
-293 KQPDASTVAVTAQVE
+293 KQPTASTIDVTAQVE
-308 AALAEIN
+308 SALKEMTA
-315 GGLPAGIQAT
+315 GLPSGMRADN
-325 RVQFRQAN
+325 VQFRQAN
-333 FIDASIDTLTTV
+333 FIETSLGTLRTV
-345 LIEAAIVVAAV
+345 LIEAAIVVAVV
-356 LFLFLLNV
+356 LFLFLLNT
-364 RTTAISLISIPVSM
+364 RTTAISLISLPVSM
-378 LITALVF
+378 LVTALVF
-385 QMFGL
+385 QALGL
-390 SINTMTLGGI
+390 SINTMTLGGL

-421 LRENALAVVPQPVL
+421 LRENAVKVIPEPVL

-446 SGIVYATGIIV
+446 SGIVYATAIIV

-465 LGGVEGRLFQPLGV
+465 LGGVEGRLFQPLGI

-488 FMTSITLTP
+488 FLTSITLTP
-497 VLCSYLLPGLAA
+497 VLCSYLLPQIAA
-509 RRGEKE
+509 RRSDRE
-515 SGLVRRLKA
+515 SGLVRRLKS
-524 GNRKL
+524 GNRRL
-529 LDWGFRHVRPI
+529 LDWGFRHSKPVMA
-540 LGAGIAVSLLAIVGA
+540 AGIALSLVAIVGA
-555 ATLPRAFLP
+555 VTLPRAFLP
-564 AFNEGSFVVN
+564 PFNEGSFVVN
-574 LLLEPGVSLE
+574 LILEPGVSLAE
-584 QSSRLAATAEQLLLT
+584 SSKLASTAEKLLLQI
-599 VPEVASVSRRTGRAE
+599 PEVATVSRRTGRAE

-625 EMDVALK
+625 EIDVALK
-632 SAEADRDAVAAAMR
+632 SSEADRGLVADAIR

-651 LPGSVSIGAPIG
+651 LPGSVSVGAPIG

-674 AQIVVKIF
+674 AQIVAKIF
-682 AEDLAAARALAERL
+682 AEDLVAARALAEQL
-696 RSRIAGT
+696 RAAVAAT

-718 QLDLRVDYARAASYG
+718 QVDVRIDYQRAASYG
-733 VTPAQVAGALETLSS
+733 VTPAAVADALETLSN
-748 GQTVSQIV
+748 GEVVSQIV
-756 DGLRRYD
+756 DGLKRYD
-763 VVLRLPEDSRT
+763 VVLRLPEGERT
-774 TAQLSRLL
+774 TAELSSLL
-782 IETPRGPVPLSNL
+782 IETPRGPVPLGNL
-795 ADIRETQGPNQILR
+795 AEVRETEGPNQVLR
-809 EDGKRRIVVSAN
+809 ENGKRRIVVSAN
-821 AAPGANLGN
+821 AASGANLGT
-830 IVSAVEAEAAAL
+830 IVAAVEAEVAKL
-842 RLPPDGFV
+842 KLPSGGFV

-862 TLTIGGLSL
+862 TVTIAGLSL

-876 IFALLFSRYRSAVL
+876 IFALLFSRYRSVTL

-911 AGLPLSVASMIG
+911 AGLSLSVASMIG

-950 ESLGEGKGW
+950 ETW
-959 GDAMIVRGTLERL
+959 GDPMIVRGTLERL

-981 AGLALTPLLIDGDA
+981 AGLALTPLLINAEA

-1024 VLFRRFGRKPLEL
+1024 VLFRRFGRKPLER
-1037 LIAEAHTGDGTHF
+1037 LIADARSDGTGGSTHF

>member
-7 AFSLRS
+7 AFSLAN
-13 RVLILIA
+13 RVLVLL
-20 VAALILL
+20 AALALVAL
-27 GIRSVGQLPVDV
+27 GAGAASRLPVDV

-69 IETAMSGVPG
+69 IEAAMSGIPG

-97 FGWSEE
+97 FGWREE

-110 VNERLALV
+110 VSERLALV
-118 REQIPPGIAP
+118 REQVPDGVAP

-148 AASPMQAREV
+148 AVSAMEAREV

-189 PDLGAMAAAGVRLE
+189 PDLPAMNAAGVRLA
-203 QVEAALRAFGTNT
+203 QVEDALRAFGTNS

-221 DQYDQ
+221 DQYEQ
-226 EYLIRNVAR
+226 EYLIRGVAR
-235 TTRIEDLQTLVV
+235 TTSIEDLRTLVV
-247 GDGQDAA
+247 ADGP
-254 TETRGPVRLSQV
+254 TGPVRLSQV
-266 ASVDFAAGFRRGDA
+266 AAVDFAAAFRRGEA
-280 GYNGRPAVVVSVQ
+280 GYDGRPAVVVAVQ
-293 KQPDASTVAVTAQVE
+293 KQPTASTVAVTAEVE
-308 AALAEIN
+308 AALREISA
-315 GGLPAGIQAT
+315 GLPRGMRAD

-333 FIDASIDTLTTV
+333 FIETSISTLTTV
-345 LIEAAIVVAAV
+345 LIEAAIVVAVV
-356 LFLFLLNV
+356 LFLFLLNT
-364 RTTAISLISIPVSM
+364 RTTAISLISLPVSM

-385 QMFGL
+385 QIFGL

-411 VVDVENVYRR
+411 VVDVENVFRR
-421 LRENALAVVPQPVL
+421 LRENATAAIPQPVL

-446 SGIVYATGIIV
+446 SGIVYATLIIV

-465 LGGVEGRLFQPLGV
+465 LGGVEGRLFQPLGI

-488 FMTSITLTP
+488 FVTAITLTP
-497 VLCSYLLPGLAA
+497 VLCSYLLPSIAA
-509 RRGEKE
+509 KRSEKE

-524 GNRKL
+524 GNRRL
-529 LDWGFRHVRPI
+529 LEWAFRHTRPM
-540 LGAGIAVSLLAIVGA
+540 LGASVAVSLVAIGGA
-555 ATLPRAFLP
+555 LTLPRAFLP

-584 QSSRLAATAEQLLLT
+584 ASSKLASTAEKLLLT

-625 EMDVALK
+625 ELDVALK
-632 SAEADRDAVAAAMR
+632 SSEADRDTVADAMR

-651 LPGSVSIGAPIG
+651 LPGSVSVGAPIG

-682 AEDLAAARALAERL
+682 AEDLAASRALAERL
-696 RSRIAGT
+696 RAGIADV

-718 QLDLRVDYARAASYG
+718 QVDLRIDYTRAASYG
-733 VTPAQVAGALETLSS
+733 VTPAAIASALETLS
-748 GQTVSQIV
+748 GGETVSQIV
-756 DGLRRYD
+756 DGLKRYD
-763 VVLRLPEDSRT
+763 VVLRLPEEGRT
-774 TAQLSRLL
+774 TAGLTGLL
-782 IETPRGPVPLSNL
+782 IGTPRGPVPLANM
-795 ADIRETQGPNQILR
+795 AEIRETQGPNQILR

-821 AAPGANLGN
+821 AAPGANLGA
-830 IVSAVEAEAAAL
+830 IVGAVEREAAAL

-862 TLTIGGLSL
+862 TLTIGLLSL
-871 VSFGL
+871 ISFGL
-876 IFALLFSRYRSAVL
+876 VFALLFSRYRSAAL

-950 ESLGEGKGW
+950 ERW
-959 GDAMIVRGTLERL
+959 GDTLIVRGTLERL

-981 AGLALTPLLIDGDA
+981 AGLALTPLLIDADA

-1024 VLFRRFGRKPLEL
+1024 VLFRRFGRIPLERL
-1037 LIAEAHTGDGTHF
+1037 VAKGSTGAHF